1 MGDVEMPNSMEA
13 GHSLVK
19 YSGHN
24 YLNNYSVCL
33 EVPQMDD
40 ILRFALLGLGLGAL
54 YALTA
59 HGIVLVYRGSGVLN
73 LAHGAI
79 GMAGAYVQWELAS
92 HYGVPYWPATAC
104 AVLASAALGVLTHVL
119 VLRPLRRASTL
130 ARLVGTLAVF
140 IVLTAIAVKRY
151 GDSLQLVPGRLPTRL
166 LTIAGATL
174 SEDRVWLLGIA
185 VVVTVALHLLYK
197 HTLFGLGTTA
207 VAENEAVAASL
218 GWSPDV
224 IAAGN
229 WALGSAL
236 AGLTGILIVPV
247 IGLSVTGLT
256 TLLLSAL
263 AAALV
268 GRFSSFPVTLTGGLV
283 IGIVQSELTRF
294 GSDVTGLASSVPFLF
309 IALALVVRGRAL
321 PLRGTFL
328 DRLPALGSGRVRPV
342 ALAAAVATGLLLVSV
357 STPLWADAITN
368 TLVLALI
375 ILSLVVV
382 TGYAGQVSLA
392 AYALAGTGAFIAG
405 HASAD
410 WGWPFELALVA
421 GVLGT
426 VPIGLLFALP
436 AVRTRG
442 VNLAIITLGLGATL
456 EAMVFQNTDLST
468 TPGSDGI
475 AVGRQTLFG
484 INVSGVDH
492 PQRYAAVVL
501 ALFVVAAL
509 VVANVRRS
517 RTGRRLVAVR
527 ANERAA
533 ASLGIDVRA
542 AKLYAFGLS
551 AAIAALAG
559 VLTGFRSTS
568 VVFSDFA
575 SFDSITALGL
585 AVIGGVGFLVG
596 PLFGATFAAGTVGA
610 RFGDL
615 VLPGLS
621 EWMPLIG
628 GIVLVLTLVGNQDG
642 IGKGVGRP
650 AETVRRRMARRR
662 TANGAPLAAAPTG
675 SAAPTASAVPAA
687 STAANAP
694 AAAAKEATV
703 PRAAPLSLHVR
714 NLTVRYGGVV
724 AVDGLSLEVEPG
736 RVVGLIGPNGAGKTS
751 AIDAVTGF
759 TRASSGAVR
768 LGVREVTRLPVH
780 RRAAAGLSRS
790 FQSLE
795 LFEDMTVLDN
805 LYAACDR
812 PGRWAWLTDLVRPGS
827 RPLPSHV
834 LVAVREFGLQDSLD
848 RPVGDLSYGERR
860 LLAIARAVAASPSVL
875 LLDEP
880 AAGLSDDETRELAR
894 LVRRL
899 AKDWGMGVLLVEHDV
914 DMVMSVC
921 DQVVVLDFGRRI
933 CAGTPEEVR
942 RDPAV
947 RAAYLGDL
955 EPEAL
960 S

>member
-1 MGDVEMPNSMEA
+1 
-13 GHSLVK
+13 
-19 YSGHN
+19 
-24 YLNNYSVCL
+24 
-33 EVPQMDD
+33 MDD
-40 ILRFALLGLGLGAL
+40 VLRFALLGLGLGAL

-73 LAHGAI
+73 FAHGAI
-79 GMAGAYVQWELAS
+79 GMAGAYVQWELATQ
-92 HYGVPYWPATAC
+92 HGVPYWPATAC
-104 AVLASAALGVLTHVL
+104 GVLTSAVLGVLTHLL
-119 VLRPLRRASTL
+119 VLRPLRRASSL

-140 IVLTAIAVKRY
+140 IVLTAVAVKRY
-151 GDSLQLVPGRLPTRL
+151 GDSLELVPGKLPTKL
-166 LTIAGATL
+166 LTIAGATV
-174 SEDRVWLLGIA
+174 SEDRMWLIGIA
-185 VVVTVALHLLYK
+185 VAVTVVLHLLYK
-197 HTLFGLGTTA
+197 RTLFGLGTSA
-207 VAENEAVAASL
+207 VAENEGAAASL
-218 GWSPDV
+218 GWSPDL
-224 IAAGN
+224 IATGN

-268 GRFSSFPVTLTGGLV
+268 GKFSSFPVTLAGGLV
-283 IGIVQSELTRF
+283 IGVVQSELTRF
-294 GSDVTGLASSVPFLF
+294 GSDVTGLAASVPFLF
-309 IALALVVRGRAL
+309 IALVLVARGRAL

-328 DRLPALGSGRVRPV
+328 DRLPGLGTGKVRPLPLALVVV
-342 ALAAAVATGLLLVSV
+342 AGLSLVSLA
-357 STPLWADAITN
+357 TPLWADAITT
-368 TLVLALI
+368 TLVLSLI
-375 ILSLVVV
+375 ILSIVVV

-392 AYALAGTGAFIAG
+392 AYALAGTGAFLAG
-405 HASAD
+405 HAAAD
-410 WGWPFELALVA
+410 WGWPFELCLLA

-442 VNLAIITLGLGATL
+442 VNLAIITLGLGTTL

-475 AVGRQTLFG
+475 AVGKQTLFG
-484 INVSGVDH
+484 ISISGVDH
-492 PQRYAAVVL
+492 PQRYAGVVL
-501 ALFVVAAL
+501 VLFVATTL

-517 RTGRRLVAVR
+517 RTGRRLIAVR

-533 ASLGIDVRA
+533 AALGIDVRA

-568 VVFSDFA
+568 VVLSDFA
-575 SFDSITALGL
+575 SFGSITALGL
-585 AVIGGVGFLVG
+585 AVIGGVGYLVG

-628 GIVLVLTLVGNQDG
+628 GIILVLTLVGNQDG
-642 IGKGVGRP
+642 IGKGLGTQAASRRKLPPKRP
-650 AETVRRRMARRR
+650 ASVPKDE
-662 TANGAPLAAAPTG
+662 P
-675 SAAPTASAVPAA
+675 SAAPTV
-687 STAANAP
+687 T
-694 AAAAKEATV
+694 
-703 PRAAPLSLHVR
+703 RAAPVPLQVR
-714 NLTVRYGGVV
+714 DLTVRYGGVV
-724 AVDGLSLEVEPG
+724 AVDGLSLDVGPG
-736 RVVGLIGPNGAGKTS
+736 QVVGLIGPNGAGKTS
-751 AIDAVTGF
+751 AIDAITGF
-759 TRASSGAVR
+759 TRAASGSVR
-768 LGVREVTRLPVH
+768 LGDRDATRLPVH

-812 PGRWAWLTDLVRPGS
+812 PGRWAYLTDLIRPGS
-827 RPLPSHV
+827 RPLPAHV

-848 RPVGDLSYGERR
+848 RPVDDLSYGERR

-880 AAGLSDDETRELAR
+880 AAGLSDDETRELAH

-899 AKDWGMGVLLVEHDV
+899 AEDWGMGVLLVEHDV

-955 EPEAL
+955 TPDEAADEAADEDTV
-960 S
+960 SA

>member
-1 MGDVEMPNSMEA
+1 
-13 GHSLVK
+13 
-19 YSGHN
+19 
-24 YLNNYSVCL
+24 
-33 EVPQMDD
+33 MDD
-40 ILRFALLGLGLGAL
+40 VLRFALLGLGLGAL

-73 LAHGAI
+73 FAHGAI
-79 GMAGAYVQWELAS
+79 GMAGAYVQWELATQ
-92 HYGVPYWPATAC
+92 HGVPYWPATAC
-104 AVLASAALGVLTHVL
+104 GVLTSAVL
-119 VLRPLRRASTL
+119 GALTHLLVIRPLRRASTL

-166 LTIAGATL
+166 LTIAGATV

-185 VVVTVALHLLYK
+185 VAVTAALHLLYK
-197 HTLFGLGTTA
+197 RTLFGLGTTA
-207 VAENEAVAASL
+207 VAENEGIAASL
-218 GWSPDV
+218 GWSPDL
-224 IAAGN
+224 IATGN

-268 GRFSSFPVTLTGGLV
+268 GRFSSFPVTLAGGLV
-283 IGIVQSELTRF
+283 IGVAQSELTRF
-294 GSDVTGLASSVPFLF
+294 GSGVTGLASSVPFLF
-309 IALALVVRGRAL
+309 IALVLVARGRAL

-328 DRLPALGSGRVRPV
+328 DRLPALGTGRVRPV
-342 ALAAAVATGLLLVSV
+342 PLALAVVIGLVLVSV
-357 STPLWADAITN
+357 STPLWADAITS
-368 TLVLALI
+368 TLVLSLI
-375 ILSLVVV
+375 ILSVVVV

-405 HASAD
+405 HAAAD
-410 WGWPFELALVA
+410 WGWPFELALPA

-442 VNLAIITLGLGATL
+442 VNLAIITLGLGTTL

-484 INVSGVDH
+484 ISISGVDH

-501 ALFVVAAL
+501 VMFVAATL

-517 RTGRRLVAVR
+517 RTGRQLVAVR

-533 ASLGIDVRA
+533 AALGIDVRA
-542 AKLYAFGLS
+542 TKLYAFGLS
-551 AAIAALAG
+551 SAIAALAG

-575 SFDSITALGL
+575 SFDSVTALGL

-628 GIVLVLTLVGNQDG
+628 GIILVLTLVGNQDG
-642 IGKGVGRP
+642 IGKELGRQATALGHRLSP
-650 AETVRRRMARRR
+650 KRAAIVRKEPETAL
-662 TANGAPLAAAPTG
+662 PD
-675 SAAPTASAVPAA
+675 
-687 STAANAP
+687 
-694 AAAAKEATV
+694 V
-703 PRAAPLSLHVR
+703 PRAAPLPLHVR
-714 NLTVRYGGVV
+714 DLTVRYGGVV
-724 AVDGLSLEVEPG
+724 AVDRLSLDVEPG

-759 TRASSGAVR
+759 TRAASGSVR
-768 LGVREVTRLPVH
+768 LGERDVTRVPVH
-780 RRAAAGLSRS
+780 RRAGAGLSRS

-805 LYAACDR
+805 LYAACER
-812 PGRWAWLTDLVRPGS
+812 PGPWARLTDLVRPGS
-827 RPLPSHV
+827 RPLPAQV
-834 LVAVREFGLQDSLD
+834 CVAVREFRLQDSLD

-860 LLAIARAVAASPSVL
+860 LLAIARAVATSPSVL

-880 AAGLSDDETRELAR
+880 AAGLSDDETLELAH

-899 AKDWGMGVLLVEHDV
+899 AEDWGMGVLLVEHDV

-933 CAGTPEEVR
+933 CAGTPDEVR

-955 EPEAL
+955 EPETL

>member
-1 MGDVEMPNSMEA
+1 MG
-13 GHSLVK
+13 
-19 YSGHN
+19 
-24 YLNNYSVCL
+24 
-33 EVPQMDD
+33 D

-73 LAHGAI
+73 FAHGAI
-79 GMAGAYVQWELAS
+79 GMAGAYVQWELAA
-92 HYGVPYWPATAC
+92 HHGMPYWPATAC
-104 AVLASAALGVLTHVL
+104 GVLTSGVLGVLTHLL
-119 VLRPLRRASTL
+119 VIRPLRRASSL

-140 IVLTAIAVKRY
+140 ILLTAVAVKRY
-151 GDSLQLVPGRLPTRL
+151 GDSLELVPGKLPTRL
-166 LTIAGATL
+166 LKIAGATV

-185 VVVTVALHLLYK
+185 LAVTGLLHLVYQR
-197 HTLFGLGTTA
+197 TLFGLGTTA
-207 VAENEAVAASL
+207 VAESESTAAAL
-218 GWSPDV
+218 GWSADLV
-224 IAAGN
+224 AAAN
-229 WALGSAL
+229 WGLGSAL

-268 GRFSSFPVTLTGGLV
+268 GRFSSFPVTLAGGLV
-283 IGIVQSELTRF
+283 IGVVQSELTRF
-294 GSDVTGLASSVPFLF
+294 SSDITGLASSVPFLF
-309 IALALVVRGRAL
+309 IALVLIARGRAL

-328 DRLPALGSGRVRPV
+328 DRLPALGDGRVRPLAL
-342 ALAAAVATGLLLVSV
+342 ALAAAAGLLLVSV
-357 STPLWADAITN
+357 STPLWADAITT
-368 TLVLALI
+368 TLVLCLI
-375 ILSLVVV
+375 ILSIIVV

-405 HASAD
+405 HAAAD
-410 WGWPFELALVA
+410 WGWPFELALLA

-442 VNLAIITLGLGATL
+442 VNLAIITLGLGTTL
-456 EAMVFQNTDLST
+456 EAMVFQNTDLAT

-484 INVSGVDH
+484 VSISGVDH

-501 ALFVVAAL
+501 VMFVAAAL

-533 ASLGIDVRA
+533 AALGIDVRA

-575 SFDSITALGL
+575 SFDSVTALGL

-610 RFGDL
+610 RFGDWL
-615 VLPGLS
+615 VPGLS

-628 GIVLVLTLVGNQDG
+628 GIILVLTLVGNQDG
-642 IGKGVGRP
+642 IARELGGRAAG
-650 AETVRRRMARRR
+650 AERALRSRRAARAAGAADGR
-662 TANGAPLAAAPTG
+662 TGDTGTAPGAAGGAKE
-675 SAAPTASAVPAA
+675 
-687 STAANAP
+687 TAA
-694 AAAAKEATV
+694 V
-703 PRAAPLSLHVR
+703 PRAHRADPLSLRVR
-714 NLTVRYGGVV
+714 DLTVRYGGVV
-724 AVDGLSLEVEPG
+724 AVDGLSFDVEPG

-759 TRASSGAVR
+759 TRAASGTVR
-768 LGVREVTRLPVH
+768 LGERDVTRVPVH
-780 RRAAAGLSRS
+780 ARAAAGLSRS

-812 PGRWAWLTDLVRPGS
+812 PGPWAYLGDLVRPGS
-827 RPLPSHV
+827 RPLPGHV
-834 LVAVREFGLQDSLD
+834 VLAVREFGLQDSLD

-899 AKDWGMGVLLVEHDV
+899 AEDWGMGVLLVEHDV

-933 CAGTPEEVR
+933 CVGTPDEVR
-942 RDPAV
+942 GDPAV

-955 EPEAL
+955 APETL
-960 S
+960 T

>member
-1 MGDVEMPNSMEA
+1 
-13 GHSLVK
+13 
-19 YSGHN
+19 
-24 YLNNYSVCL
+24 
-33 EVPQMDD
+33 MDD
-40 ILRFALLGLGLGAL
+40 VLRFALLGLGLGAL

-73 LAHGAI
+73 FAHGAI
-79 GMAGAYVQWELAS
+79 GMAGAYVQWELAVN
-92 HYGVPYWPATAC
+92 HGVPYWPATAC
-104 AVLASAALGVLTHVL
+104 GVLTSAVLGVLTHLL
-119 VLRPLRRASTL
+119 VIRPLRRASTL

-151 GDSLQLVPGRLPTRL
+151 GDSLQLVPGKLPTRL
-166 LTIAGATL
+166 LTIAGATV

-185 VVVTVALHLLYK
+185 IAVTAVLHLLYRR
-197 HTLFGLGTTA
+197 TLFGLGTTA
-207 VAENEAVAASL
+207 VAENEGAAAAL
-218 GWSPDV
+218 GWSPDL

-236 AGLTGILIVPV
+236 AGLTAILIVPV

-268 GRFSSFPVTLTGGLV
+268 GRFSSFPITLAGGLV
-283 IGIVQSELTRF
+283 IGVAQSELTRF
-294 GSDVTGLASSVPFLF
+294 GSGVTGLASSVPFLF
-309 IALALVVRGRAL
+309 IALVLVARGRAL

-328 DRLPALGSGRVRPV
+328 DRLPALGTGKVRPV
-342 ALAAAVATGLLLVSV
+342 PLALAVVIGLILVSL
-357 STPLWADAITN
+357 STPLWADAITS
-368 TLVLALI
+368 TLVLSLI
-375 ILSLVVV
+375 ILSIIVV

-405 HASAD
+405 HAAAD
-410 WGWPFELALVA
+410 WGWPFELALLV

-442 VNLAIITLGLGATL
+442 VNLAIITLGLGTTL

-484 INVSGVDH
+484 ISISGVDH

-501 ALFVVAAL
+501 VLFVAATL
-509 VVANVRRS
+509 VVANVRRG
-517 RTGRRLVAVR
+517 RTGRRLIAVR

-533 ASLGIDVRA
+533 AALGIDVRA

-551 AAIAALAG
+551 SAIAALAG

-575 SFDSITALGL
+575 SFDSVTALGL

-615 VLPGLS
+615 VVPGLS
-621 EWMPLIG
+621 DWMPLIG
-628 GIVLVLTLVGNQDG
+628 GIILVLTLVGNQDG
-642 IGKGVGRP
+642 IGNELGKQARGLERKLRP
-650 AETVRRRMARRR
+650 QRAAV
-662 TANGAPLAAAPTG
+662 APEEGTDPLPD
-675 SAAPTASAVPAA
+675 
-687 STAANAP
+687 
-694 AAAAKEATV
+694 V
-703 PRAAPLSLHVR
+703 PRATQLPLHVR
-714 NLTVRYGGVV
+714 DLTVRYGGVV
-724 AVDGLSLEVEPG
+724 AVDGLSLDVEPG

-759 TRASSGAVR
+759 TRAASGSVR
-768 LGVREVTRLPVH
+768 LGERDVTRVPVH
-780 RRAAAGLSRS
+780 RRAGAGLSRS

-805 LYAACDR
+805 LYAACER
-812 PGRWAWLTDLVRPGS
+812 PGRWTWLTDLVRPGS
-827 RPLPSHV
+827 RPLPAQV

-860 LLAIARAVAASPSVL
+860 LLAIARAVATSPSVL

-880 AAGLSDDETRELAR
+880 AAGLSDDETRELAE

-899 AKDWGMGVLLVEHDV
+899 AEDWGMGVLLVEHDV

-933 CAGTPEEVR
+933 CAGTPDEVR

-955 EPEAL
+955 EPETTA
-960 S
+960 

>member
-1 MGDVEMPNSMEA
+1 
-13 GHSLVK
+13 
-19 YSGHN
+19 
-24 YLNNYSVCL
+24 
-33 EVPQMDD
+33 
-40 ILRFALLGLGLGAL
+40 
-54 YALTA
+54 
-59 HGIVLVYRGSGVLN
+59 
-73 LAHGAI
+73 
-79 GMAGAYVQWELAS
+79 
-92 HYGVPYWPATAC
+92 
-104 AVLASAALGVLTHVL
+104 
-119 VLRPLRRASTL
+119 
-130 ARLVGTLAVF
+130 
-140 IVLTAIAVKRY
+140 
-151 GDSLQLVPGRLPTRL
+151 
-166 LTIAGATL
+166 
-174 SEDRVWLLGIA
+174 
-185 VVVTVALHLLYK
+185 
-197 HTLFGLGTTA
+197 FGLGTTA
-207 VAENEAVAASL
+207 VAENEGAAASL
-218 GWSPDV
+218 GWSPDL
-224 IAAGN
+224 IATGN

-268 GRFSSFPVTLTGGLV
+268 GRFSSFPVTLAGGLV

-309 IALALVVRGRAL
+309 IALVLVARGRAL

-328 DRLPALGSGRVRPV
+328 DRLPALGTGRVRPAPL
-342 ALAAAVATGLLLVSV
+342 ALAVVVGLLLVSL

-368 TLVLALI
+368 TLVLSLI
-375 ILSLVVV
+375 ILSIVVV

-405 HASAD
+405 HTAAD
-410 WGWPFELALVA
+410 WGWSFELALLA

-436 AVRTRG
+436 AVRTRS
-442 VNLAIITLGLGATL
+442 VNLAIITLGLGTTL

-475 AVGRQTLFG
+475 AVGHQTLFG
-484 INVSGVDH
+484 ISISGVDH

-501 ALFVVAAL
+501 VLFVAAAL

-533 ASLGIDVRA
+533 AALGIDVRA

-585 AVIGGVGFLVG
+585 AVIGGVGFLIG
-596 PLFGATFAAGTVGA
+596 PLFGATLAAGTVGA

-628 GIVLVLTLVGNQDG
+628 GTILVLTLVGNQDG
-642 IGKGVGRP
+642 IGREVGRQ
-650 AETVRRRMARRR
+650 AEGVRRRLSPKRGRLAIVPTEIVR
-662 TANGAPLAAAPTG
+662 TETEEA
-675 SAAPTASAVPAA
+675 AVPD
-687 STAANAP
+687 
-694 AAAAKEATV
+694 V
-703 PRAAPLSLHVR
+703 PRATPLPLHVR
-714 NLTVRYGGVV
+714 DLTVRYGGVV
-724 AVDGLSLEVEPG
+724 AVDGLSLDVEPG

-759 TRASSGAVR
+759 TRAASGGVR
-768 LGVREVTRLPVH
+768 LGDREVTRLPVH

-812 PGRWAWLTDLVRPGS
+812 PGRWAWLTDLIRPGS

-880 AAGLSDDETRELAR
+880 AAGLSDDESRELAH

-899 AKDWGMGVLLVEHDV
+899 AEDWGMGVLLIEHDV

-942 RDPAV
+942 RDPTV

-960 S
+960 A

>member
-1 MGDVEMPNSMEA
+1 
-13 GHSLVK
+13 
-19 YSGHN
+19 
-24 YLNNYSVCL
+24 
-33 EVPQMDD
+33 MDD

-59 HGIVLVYRGSGVLN
+59 QGIVLIYRGSGVLN
-73 LAHGAI
+73 FAHGAI
-79 GMAGAYVQWELAS
+79 GMAAAYVQWELAVQ
-92 HYGVPYWPATAC
+92 HGMPYWPAVGCGVLGA
-104 AVLASAALGVLTHVL
+104 AVLGVLTHLL
-119 VLRPLRRASTL
+119 VIRPLRRASSL

-140 IVLTAIAVKRY
+140 IVLTAVAVKRY
-151 GDSLQLVPGRLPTRL
+151 GDSVQLVPGKLPSGL
-166 LTIAGATL
+166 WKIGGATV
-174 SEDRVWLLGIA
+174 SQDRIWLLGIA
-185 VVVTVALHLLYK
+185 VAVTAVLHVLYK

-207 VAENEAVAASL
+207 VAENQQIAASL
-218 GWSPDV
+218 GWSADL
-224 IAAGN
+224 IAAAN
-229 WALGSAL
+229 WGLGSAL
-236 AGLTGILIVPV
+236 SGLTAILIVPV

-268 GRFSSFPVTLTGGLV
+268 GRFSSFPVTLTAGLV

-294 GSDVTGLASSVPFLF
+294 GSGVTGLASSVPFLV
-309 IALALVVRGRAL
+309 IALMLVARGRAL

-342 ALAAAVATGLLLVSV
+342 PLALAVALALVLVSL

-368 TLVLALI
+368 TLVLSLI
-375 ILSLVVV
+375 ILSIVVV

-405 HASAD
+405 HAAAD
-410 WGWPFELALVA
+410 WGWPFELCLLV

-442 VNLAIITLGLGATL
+442 VNLAIITLGLGTTL

-475 AVGRQTLFG
+475 AVGKQTLFG
-484 INVSGVDH
+484 IGISGVDH

-501 ALFVVAAL
+501 VMFVGATL
-509 VVANVRRS
+509 VVANVRRG
-517 RTGRRLVAVR
+517 RTGRRLIAVR

-533 ASLGIDVRA
+533 AALGIGVRA

-551 AAIAALAG
+551 SAIAALAG

-568 VVFSDFA
+568 VVLTDFA
-575 SFDSITALGL
+575 SFDSITVLGL

-596 PLFGATFAAGTVGA
+596 PVFGATFAAGTVGA

-642 IGKGVGRP
+642 IGRELGRQAAGVERRL
-650 AETVRRRMARRR
+650 RRRSGPAVVPPE
-662 TANGAPLAAAPTG
+662 TD
-675 SAAPTASAVPAA
+675 ASPAA
-687 STAANAP
+687 QH
-694 AAAAKEATV
+694 V
-703 PRAAPLSLHVR
+703 DRAAPLPLRVEG
-714 NLTVRYGGVV
+714 LTVRYGGVV
-724 AVDGLSLEVEPG
+724 AVDGLSFDIEPG
-736 RVVGLIGPNGAGKTS
+736 QVVGLIGPNGAGKTS

-759 TRASSGAVR
+759 TRAASGSVC
-768 LGVREVTRLPVH
+768 LGRRDVTGVPVH
-780 RRAAAGLSRS
+780 LRARAGLSRS

-812 PGRWAWLTDLVRPGS
+812 PGPWAYLKDLVRPGS
-827 RPLPSHV
+827 RPLPTHV
-834 LVAVREFGLQDSLD
+834 LVAVREFGLQESLD
-848 RPVGDLSYGERR
+848 RAVGDLSYGERR

-880 AAGLSDDETRELAR
+880 AAGLSDEETGELAH

-899 AKDWGMGVLLVEHDV
+899 AAEWGMGVLLVEHDV

-933 CAGTPEEVR
+933 CVGTPEEVR

-947 RAAYLGDL
+947 RAAYLG
-955 EPEAL
+955 EPAPEDSVAT
-960 S
+960 

>member
-1 MGDVEMPNSMEA
+1 
-13 GHSLVK
+13 
-19 YSGHN
+19 
-24 YLNNYSVCL
+24 
-33 EVPQMDD
+33 MDD

-79 GMAGAYVQWELAS
+79 GMAGAYVQWELS
-92 HYGVPYWPATAC
+92 VRHGVPYWPATAC
-104 AVLASAALGVLTHVL
+104 GVLTSAVLGVLTHLL
-119 VLRPLRRASTL
+119 VLRPLRRASVL
-130 ARLVGTLAVF
+130 ARLVATLAVF

-151 GDSLQLVPGRLPTRL
+151 GDSLQLVPGKLPTKL
-166 LTIAGATL
+166 LTIAGATV
-174 SEDRVWLLGIA
+174 SEDRLWLLGIA
-185 VVVTVALHLLYK
+185 LAVTAVLHLLYR

-207 VAENEAVAASL
+207 VAENEGAAASL
-218 GWSPDV
+218 GWSPDL
-224 IAAGN
+224 IATGN

-268 GRFSSFPVTLTGGLV
+268 GRFSSFPVTLAGGLV
-283 IGIVQSELTRF
+283 VGVVQSELTRF
-294 GSDVTGLASSVPFLF
+294 GSDVTGLASSVPFLC
-309 IALALVVRGRAL
+309 IALVLVARGRAL

-328 DRLPALGSGRVRPV
+328 DRLPALGTGRVRPV
-342 ALAAAVATGLLLVSV
+342 QLALAVAVGLLLVSL
-357 STPLWADAITN
+357 STPLWADAITS
-368 TLVLALI
+368 TLVLSLI
-375 ILSLVVV
+375 ILSIVVV

-405 HASAD
+405 HAAAD
-410 WGWPFELALVA
+410 WGWPFELALLA

-442 VNLAIITLGLGATL
+442 VNLAIITLGLGTTL

-468 TPGSDGI
+468 TTGSDGI
-475 AVGRQTLFG
+475 AVGKQSLFG
-484 INVSGVDH
+484 ISISGVDH
-492 PQRYAAVVL
+492 PQRYATVVL
-501 ALFVVAAL
+501 MLFVATAL

-517 RTGRRLVAVR
+517 RTGRRLIAVR

-533 ASLGIDVRA
+533 AALGIDVRA

-551 AAIAALAG
+551 SAIAALAG

-568 VVFSDFA
+568 VVLSDFA

-585 AVIGGVGFLVG
+585 AVIGGTGFLVG

-621 EWMPLIG
+621 DWMPLIG
-628 GIVLVLTLVGNQDG
+628 GIILVLTLVGNQDG
-642 IGKGVGRP
+642 IAKDVGGP
-650 AETVRRRMARRR
+650 AEAIRRRLSPKRGRLPGERPR
-662 TANGAPLAAAPTG
+662 TV
-675 SAAPTASAVPAA
+675 SAGTEEPTAPDL
-687 STAANAP
+687 
-694 AAAAKEATV
+694 
-703 PRAAPLSLHVR
+703 PRAAPLPLHVR
-714 NLTVRYGGVV
+714 DLTVRYGGVV
-724 AVDGLSLEVEPG
+724 AVDGLSLDVEPG
-736 RVVGLIGPNGAGKTS
+736 QVVGLIGPNGAGKTS

-759 TRASSGAVR
+759 TRAASGEVR
-768 LGVREVTRLPVH
+768 LGDRDVTRLPVH
-780 RRAAAGLSRS
+780 RRASAGLSRS

-812 PGRWAWLTDLVRPGS
+812 PGRWAWLTDLIRPGS
-827 RPLPSHV
+827 RPLPAHV

-880 AAGLSDDETRELAR
+880 ASGLSDDETRELAH

-899 AKDWGMGVLLVEHDV
+899 AEDWGMGVLLVEHDV

-942 RDPAV
+942 GDPAV

-955 EPEAL
+955 EPEPLA
-960 S
+960 

>member
-1 MGDVEMPNSMEA
+1 
-13 GHSLVK
+13 
-19 YSGHN
+19 
-24 YLNNYSVCL
+24 
-33 EVPQMDD
+33 MDD

-79 GMAGAYVQWELAS
+79 GMAGAYVQWELAVN
-92 HYGVPYWPATAC
+92 HGVPYWPAVAC
-104 AVLASAALGVLTHVL
+104 GVLTSALLGVLTHLL

-140 IVLTAIAVKRY
+140 IVLTAVAVKRY
-151 GDSLQLVPGRLPTRL
+151 GDSLQLVPGKLPTRL
-166 LTIAGATL
+166 LTIAGATI

-185 VVVTVALHLLYK
+185 LAVTALLHLLYRR
-197 HTLFGLGTTA
+197 TLFGLGTTA
-207 VAENEAVAASL
+207 VAENEHAAASL

-224 IAAGN
+224 IATGN

-247 IGLSVTGLT
+247 IGLSVSGLT

-268 GRFSSFPVTLTGGLV
+268 GRFSSFPVTLAGGLV
-283 IGIVQSELTRF
+283 IGLVQSELTRF
-294 GSDVTGLASSVPFLF
+294 GSGVTGLASSVPFLF
-309 IALALVVRGRAL
+309 IALVLVARGRAL

-328 DRLPALGSGRVRPV
+328 DRLPALGSGRVRPLP
-342 ALAAAVATGLLLVSV
+342 LAFAAVAGLVLVGV
-357 STPLWADAITN
+357 STPLWADAITS
-368 TLVLALI
+368 TLVLSLI
-375 ILSLVVV
+375 ILSIVVV

-405 HASAD
+405 HAAAD
-410 WGWPFELALVA
+410 WGWPFELALLA

-442 VNLAIITLGLGATL
+442 VNLAIITLGLGTTL
-456 EAMVFQNTDLST
+456 EAMVFQNTSLST

-475 AVGRQTLFG
+475 AVGHQTLFG
-484 INVSGVDH
+484 ISISGVDH

-501 ALFVVAAL
+501 VMFLAATL
-509 VVANVRRS
+509 LVANVRRG

-533 ASLGIDVRA
+533 AALGIDVRA

-559 VLTGFRSTS
+559 VLIGFRSTS

-596 PLFGATFAAGTVGA
+596 PLFGAMFAVGTVGA
-610 RFGDL
+610 RIGDW

-621 EWMPLIG
+621 AWMPLIG
-628 GIVLVLTLVGNQDG
+628 GVVLVLTLVGNQDG
-642 IGKGVGRP
+642 IGKDAGRP
-650 AETVRRRMARRR
+650 AARLRDR
-662 TANGAPLAAAPTG
+662 LPRKDT
-675 SAAPTASAVPAA
+675 SQAVEGEPAA
-687 STAANAP
+687 VADVS
-694 AAAAKEATV
+694 
-703 PRAAPLSLHVR
+703 RAAPLALHVR
-714 NLTVRYGGVV
+714 DLTVRYGGVV
-724 AVDGLSLEVEPG
+724 AVDGLSLDVEPG
-736 RVVGLIGPNGAGKTS
+736 RIVGLIGPNGAGKTS

-759 TRASSGAVR
+759 TRAVSGSVR
-768 LGVREVTRLPVH
+768 LAERDVTRLPVH
-780 RRAAAGLSRS
+780 RRATAGLSRS

-795 LFEDMTVLDN
+795 LFEDMTVRDN
-805 LYAACDR
+805 LAVACER
-812 PGRWAWLTDLVRPGS
+812 PGPWAYLTDLIRPGS
-827 RPLPSHV
+827 RPLPGHV

-848 RPVGDLSYGERR
+848 RPVAELSYGERR

-880 AAGLSDDETRELAR
+880 AAGLSDDETRELAH

-899 AKDWGMGVLLVEHDV
+899 AEDWGMGVLLVEHDV

-921 DQVVVLDFGRRI
+921 DEIVVLDFGRRI

-960 S
+960 A

>member
-1 MGDVEMPNSMEA
+1 
-13 GHSLVK
+13 
-19 YSGHN
+19 
-24 YLNNYSVCL
+24 
-33 EVPQMDD
+33 MDD

-73 LAHGAI
+73 FAHGAI
-79 GMAGAYVQWELAS
+79 GMAGAYVQWELAVN
-92 HYGVPYWPATAC
+92 HGVPYWPAVAC
-104 AVLASAALGVLTHVL
+104 GVLGSTVLGVLTHLL
-119 VLRPLRRASTL
+119 VIRPLRRASSL

-140 IVLTAIAVKRY
+140 IVLTAVAVKRY
-151 GDSLQLVPGRLPTRL
+151 GDSVQLVPAKLPSGL
-166 LTIAGATL
+166 VEIAGATV
-174 SEDRVWLLGIA
+174 SEDRIWLLGIA
-185 VVVTVALHLLYK
+185 VVVTAALHALYK
-197 HTLFGLGTTA
+197 RTLFGLGTTA
-207 VAENEAVAASL
+207 VAENQGAAASL
-218 GWSPDV
+218 GWSADL
-224 IAAGN
+224 IAAAN
-229 WALGSAL
+229 WGLGSAL

-268 GRFSSFPVTLTGGLV
+268 GRFSSFPVTLAGGLV
-283 IGIVQSELTRF
+283 IGVVQSELTRF
-294 GSDVTGLASSVPFLF
+294 GSDVTGLAASVPFLV
-309 IALALVVRGRAL
+309 IALMLVARGRAL

-328 DRLPALGSGRVRPV
+328 ERLPALGTGRVRPV
-342 ALAAAVATGLLLVSV
+342 PLALAVVTGLLLIGLS
-357 STPLWADAITN
+357 SPLWADAITN
-368 TLVLALI
+368 TLVLSLI
-375 ILSLVVV
+375 ILSIIVV

-405 HASAD
+405 HAAAD
-410 WGWPFELALVA
+410 WGWPFELALLA

-442 VNLAIITLGLGATL
+442 VNLAIITLGLGTTL
-456 EAMVFQNTDLST
+456 ETMVFQNTDLST

-475 AVGRQTLFG
+475 AVGKQSLFG
-484 INVSGVDH
+484 IDISGVDH

-501 ALFVVAAL
+501 VMFVAATL

-517 RTGRRLVAVR
+517 RTGRRLIAVR

-533 ASLGIDVRA
+533 AALGIDVRA

-568 VVFSDFA
+568 VVFADFA
-575 SFDSITALGL
+575 SFESITALGL

-596 PLFGATFAAGTVGA
+596 PLFAATFAAGTVGA

-628 GIVLVLTLVGNQDG
+628 GIILVLTLVGNQDG
-642 IGKGVGRP
+642 IGRELGKQASAAERRLLSKRGPKHAGVAQGS
-650 AETVRRRMARRR
+650 AEAATDRDEPV
-662 TANGAPLAAAPTG
+662 APDEHHAAP
-675 SAAPTASAVPAA
+675 SQTAHRTPGL
-687 STAANAP
+687 P
-694 AAAAKEATV
+694 
-703 PRAAPLSLHVR
+703 LHVR
-714 NLTVRYGGVV
+714 DLTVRYGGVV
-724 AVDGLSLEVEPG
+724 AVDGLSFDIEPG

-759 TRASSGAVR
+759 TRAASGSVR
-768 LGVREVTRLPVH
+768 LGDRDVTRVPVH
-780 RRAAAGLSRS
+780 RRAGAGLSRS

-795 LFEDMTVLDN
+795 LFEDMSVLDN

-812 PGRWAWLTDLVRPGS
+812 PGPWAYLKDLVRPGS
-827 RPLPSHV
+827 RPLPAHV
-834 LVAVREFGLQDSLD
+834 LVAIREFGLESALD

-860 LLAIARAVAASPSVL
+860 LLAIARAVATSPSVL

-880 AAGLSDDETRELAR
+880 AAGLSDDESRELAH

-899 AKDWGMGVLLVEHDV
+899 AEDWGMGVLLVEHDV

-921 DQVVVLDFGRRI
+921 DEVVVLDFGRRI
-933 CAGTPEEVR
+933 CVGTPEEVR
-942 RDPAV
+942 GDPAV

-955 EPEAL
+955 SPEEVAP
-960 S
+960 

>member
-1 MGDVEMPNSMEA
+1 
-13 GHSLVK
+13 
-19 YSGHN
+19 
-24 YLNNYSVCL
+24 
-33 EVPQMDD
+33 MDD

-54 YALTA
+54 YTLTA

-73 LAHGAI
+73 FAHGAI
-79 GMAGAYVQWELAS
+79 GMAGAYVQWELAVQ
-92 HYGVPYWPATAC
+92 HGVPYWPAVAC
-104 AVLASAALGVLTHVL
+104 GVLASALLGVLTHLL
-119 VLRPLRRASTL
+119 VLRPLRRASSL
-130 ARLVGTLAVF
+130 ARLVATLAVF

-151 GDSLQLVPGRLPTRL
+151 GDSLQLVPGKLPTRL
-166 LTIAGATL
+166 LTIAGATVT
-174 SEDRVWLLGIA
+174 EDRVWLLAIA
-185 VVVTVALHLLYK
+185 VVVTAALHLLYK

-207 VAENEAVAASL
+207 VAENEGAAASL
-218 GWSPDV
+218 GWSPDL
-224 IAAGN
+224 IATGN

-268 GRFSSFPVTLTGGLV
+268 GRFSSFPVTLAGGLV
-283 IGIVQSELTRF
+283 IGGVQSELTRF

-309 IALALVVRGRAL
+309 IALVLVARGKAL

-342 ALAAAVATGLLLVSV
+342 PLALAVAVGLLLVSL
-357 STPLWADAITN
+357 STPLWADAITT
-368 TLVLALI
+368 TLVMALI
-375 ILSLVVV
+375 ILSIVVV

-405 HASAD
+405 HAAAD
-410 WGWPFELALVA
+410 WGWPFELALLA

-442 VNLAIITLGLGATL
+442 VNLAIITLGLGTTL

-475 AVGRQTLFG
+475 AVGKQTLFG
-484 INVSGVDH
+484 ISISGVDH
-492 PQRYAAVVL
+492 PQRYATVVL
-501 ALFVVAAL
+501 VMFVAATL

-517 RTGRRLVAVR
+517 RTGRRLIAVR

-533 ASLGIDVRA
+533 AALGIDVRA

-575 SFDSITALGL
+575 SFESITALGL

-596 PLFGATFAAGTVGA
+596 PLFGAVFAAGTVGA

-628 GIVLVLTLVGNQDG
+628 GIILVLTLVGNQDG
-642 IGKGVGRP
+642 IGKELGRQAAGVHRRLSAGRGASVP
-650 AETVRRRMARRR
+650 ETGRVEAAVAVR
-662 TANGAPLAAAPTG
+662 
-675 SAAPTASAVPAA
+675 
-687 STAANAP
+687 
-694 AAAAKEATV
+694 
-703 PRAAPLSLHVR
+703 RAAPLPLHVR
-714 NLTVRYGGVV
+714 DLTVRYGGVV
-724 AVDGLSLEVEPG
+724 AVDGLSLDVEPG
-736 RVVGLIGPNGAGKTS
+736 RIVGLIGPNGAGKTS

-759 TRASSGAVR
+759 TRAASGSVR
-768 LGVREVTRLPVH
+768 LGDRDATRLPVH

-812 PGRWAWLTDLVRPGS
+812 PGRWTYLTDLIRPGS
-827 RPLPSHV
+827 RPLPAHV
-834 LVAVREFGLQDSLD
+834 LVTVREFGLQDSLD

-880 AAGLSDDETRELAR
+880 AAGLSDDETRELAH

-899 AKDWGMGVLLVEHDV
+899 AEDWGMGVLLVEHDV

-955 EPEAL
+955 EPETPA
-960 S
+960 STTQN

>member
-1 MGDVEMPNSMEA
+1 
-13 GHSLVK
+13 
-19 YSGHN
+19 
-24 YLNNYSVCL
+24 
-33 EVPQMDD
+33 MDD

-79 GMAGAYVQWELAS
+79 GMAGAYVQWELAANE
-92 HYGVPYWPATAC
+92 GVPYWPAVAC
-104 AVLASAALGVLTHVL
+104 GVLTSAALGVLTHLL
-119 VLRPLRRASTL
+119 VIRPLRRASSL

-140 IVLTAIAVKRY
+140 IVLTAVAVKRY
-151 GDSLQLVPGRLPTRL
+151 GDSLQLVPGKLPTRL
-166 LTIAGATL
+166 LTIAGATV

-185 VVVTVALHLLYK
+185 LAVTAVLHLLYRR
-197 HTLFGLGTTA
+197 TLFGLGTTA
-207 VAENEAVAASL
+207 VAENEHVAASL
-218 GWSPDV
+218 GWSPDLV
-224 IAAGN
+224 ATGN

-263 AAALV
+263 AAALI
-268 GRFSSFPVTLTGGLV
+268 GRFSSFPVTLAGGLA
-283 IGIVQSELTRF
+283 IGVVQSELTRF
-294 GSDVTGLASSVPFLF
+294 GTGVTGLASSVPFLF
-309 IALALVVRGRAL
+309 IALVLVARGRAL

-328 DRLPALGSGRVRPV
+328 ERLPALGSGRVRPV
-342 ALAAAVATGLLLVSV
+342 PLAFAVAVGLLLVSL
-357 STPLWADAITN
+357 STPLWADAITS
-368 TLVLALI
+368 TLVLGLI
-375 ILSLVVV
+375 ILSIIVV

-405 HASAD
+405 HAAAD
-410 WGWPFELALVA
+410 WGWPFELALLA

-442 VNLAIITLGLGATL
+442 VNLAIITLGLGTTL

-468 TPGSDGI
+468 TTGSDGI
-475 AVGRQTLFG
+475 AVGKQTLFG
-484 INVSGVDH
+484 ISISGVDH

-501 ALFVVAAL
+501 VLFVAATL

-517 RTGRRLVAVR
+517 RTGRRLIAVR

-533 ASLGIDVRA
+533 AALGIDVRA

-551 AAIAALAG
+551 SAVAALAG

-585 AVIGGVGFLVG
+585 AVIGGAGFLVG

-610 RFGDL
+610 RFGDW

-628 GIVLVLTLVGNQDG
+628 GVILVLTLVGNQDG
-642 IGKGVGRP
+642 IGKEVGRQ
-650 AETVRRRMARRR
+650 AAGVTRRLFPRG
-662 TANGAPLAAAPTG
+662 GAIALPVEEDAAPG
-675 SAAPTASAVPAA
+675 
-687 STAANAP
+687 
-694 AAAAKEATV
+694 V
-703 PRAAPLSLHVR
+703 PRATPLPLHVR
-714 NLTVRYGGVV
+714 DLTVRYGGVV
-724 AVDGLSLEVEPG
+724 AVDGLTLDVEPG

-759 TRASSGAVR
+759 TRAESGSVR
-768 LGVREVTRLPVH
+768 LDERDVTRAPVH

-812 PGRWAWLTDLVRPGS
+812 PGKWAWLTDLVRPGT

-834 LVAVREFGLQDSLD
+834 LIAVREFGLQDSLD

-880 AAGLSDDETRELAR
+880 AAGLSDDETRELAH

-899 AKDWGMGVLLVEHDV
+899 AEDWGMGVLLVEHDV

-960 S
+960 A

>member
-1 MGDVEMPNSMEA
+1 
-13 GHSLVK
+13 
-19 YSGHN
+19 
-24 YLNNYSVCL
+24 
-33 EVPQMDD
+33 MDD

-73 LAHGAI
+73 FAHGAI

-92 HYGVPYWPATAC
+92 QHDVPYWPATAC
-104 AVLASAALGVLTHVL
+104 GVLASAVLGVLTHLL
-119 VLRPLRRASTL
+119 VLRPLRRASSL

-151 GDSLQLVPGRLPTRL
+151 GDSLQLVPGKLPTKL
-166 LTIAGATL
+166 LTVAGATV
-174 SEDRVWLLGIA
+174 SEDRVWLLAIA
-185 VVVTVALHLLYK
+185 LAITALLHLLYK
-197 HTLFGLGTTA
+197 RTLFGLGTTA
-207 VAENEAVAASL
+207 VAENEGAAAAL
-218 GWSPDV
+218 GWSPDL
-224 IAAGN
+224 IATGN

-268 GRFSSFPVTLTGGLV
+268 GRFSSFPVTLAGGLV
-283 IGIVQSELTRF
+283 IGVVQSELTRF
-294 GSDVTGLASSVPFLF
+294 GTDVTGLASSVPFLF
-309 IALALVVRGRAL
+309 IALVLVARGRAL
-321 PLRGTFL
+321 PLRGMFL
-328 DRLPALGSGRVRPV
+328 DRLPGLGTGRVRPV
-342 ALAAAVATGLLLVSV
+342 PLALTVVVGLVLVSL
-357 STPLWADAITN
+357 STPLWADAITT
-368 TLVLALI
+368 TLVLSLI
-375 ILSLVVV
+375 ILSIIVV

-405 HASAD
+405 HTAAD
-410 WGWPFELALVA
+410 WGWPFELALLA

-442 VNLAIITLGLGATL
+442 VNLAIITLGLGTTL

-468 TPGSDGI
+468 TTGSDGI
-475 AVGRQTLFG
+475 AVGKQTLFG
-484 INVSGVDH
+484 ISVSGVDH
-492 PQRYAAVVL
+492 PQRYASVVL
-501 ALFVVAAL
+501 VLFVAAVL

-533 ASLGIDVRA
+533 AALGIDVRA

-575 SFDSITALGL
+575 SFNSITALGL

-628 GIVLVLTLVGNQDG
+628 GVILVLTLVGNQDG
-642 IGKGVGRP
+642 IAKELGGR
-650 AETVRRRMARRR
+650 AADIRHRVASKR
-662 TANGAPLAAAPTG
+662 GAPARKAEEATAAVRK
-675 SAAPTASAVPAA
+675 AVP
-687 STAANAP
+687 
-694 AAAAKEATV
+694 EATPGEQREAAGVDV
-703 PRAAPLSLHVR
+703 PRAAPLPLQVR
-714 NLTVRYGGVV
+714 DLTVRYGGVV
-724 AVDGLSLEVEPG
+724 AVDGLSLDVEPG

-759 TRASSGAVR
+759 TRSASGVVR
-768 LGVREVTRLPVH
+768 LGDRDVTRLPVH

-812 PGRWAWLTDLVRPGS
+812 PGRWAYLTDLVRPGS
-827 RPLPSHV
+827 RPLPAHV
-834 LVAVREFGLQDSLD
+834 LVAVREFGLEDSLD

-860 LLAIARAVAASPSVL
+860 LLAIARAMAASPSVL

-880 AAGLSDDETRELAR
+880 AAGLSDDETRELAH

-899 AKDWGMGVLLVEHDV
+899 AEDWGMGVLLVEHDV

-921 DQVVVLDFGRRI
+921 DQVVVLDFGHRI

-942 RDPAV
+942 LDPAV

-955 EPEAL
+955 EPETLA
-960 S
+960 

>member
-1 MGDVEMPNSMEA
+1 
-13 GHSLVK
+13 
-19 YSGHN
+19 
-24 YLNNYSVCL
+24 
-33 EVPQMDD
+33 MDD

-92 HYGVPYWPATAC
+92 RHGVGYWPATAC
-104 AVLASAALGVLTHVL
+104 GVLASAVLGVLTHLL
-119 VLRPLRRASTL
+119 VLRPLRGASTL

-140 IVLTAIAVKRY
+140 IVLTAVAVKRY
-151 GDSLQLVPGRLPTRL
+151 GDSLQLVPGKLPTRL
-166 LTIAGATL
+166 LTIAGATV

-185 VVVTVALHLLYK
+185 VAVTVVLHLLYK
-197 HTLFGLGTTA
+197 RTLFGLGTTA
-207 VAENEAVAASL
+207 VAENENTAAAL
-218 GWSPDV
+218 GWSPDL
-224 IAAGN
+224 IATAN

-268 GRFSSFPVTLTGGLV
+268 GRFSSFPVTLAGGLV
-283 IGIVQSELTRF
+283 IGLVQSELTRF
-294 GSDVTGLASSVPFLF
+294 GSDVTGLAASVPFLF
-309 IALALVVRGRAL
+309 IALVLVARGRAL

-328 DRLPALGSGRVRPV
+328 DRLPALGTGRVRPV
-342 ALAAAVATGLLLVSV
+342 PLAVAVAVGLCLVAL

-368 TLVLALI
+368 TLVLSLI
-375 ILSLVVV
+375 ILSIVVV

-405 HASAD
+405 HTAAD
-410 WGWPFELALVA
+410 WGWPFELALLA

-442 VNLAIITLGLGATL
+442 VNLAIITLGLGTTL

-475 AVGRQTLFG
+475 AVGKQTLFG
-484 INVSGVDH
+484 ISISGVDH

-501 ALFVVAAL
+501 VMFVAATL

-517 RTGRRLVAVR
+517 RTGRRLIAVR

-533 ASLGIDVRA
+533 AALGIDVRA

-628 GIVLVLTLVGNQDG
+628 GVILVLTLVGNQDG
-642 IGKGVGRP
+642 IGKELGRQ
-650 AETVRRRMARRR
+650 AKGVRRKLSPKRGPAVRKDES
-662 TANGAPLAAAPTG
+662 AAVLQGGPAAP
-675 SAAPTASAVPAA
+675 
-687 STAANAP
+687 N
-694 AAAAKEATV
+694 V
-703 PRAAPLSLHVR
+703 PRAAPLPLHVR
-714 NLTVRYGGVV
+714 DLTVRYGGVV
-724 AVDGLSLEVEPG
+724 AVDGLSLDVEPG
-736 RVVGLIGPNGAGKTS
+736 QVVGLIGPNGAGKTS

-759 TRASSGAVR
+759 TRAASGSVR
-768 LGVREVTRLPVH
+768 LGDRDVTRRPVH

-812 PGRWAWLTDLVRPGS
+812 PGRWAYLTDLVRPGS
-827 RPLPSHV
+827 RPLPAHV
-834 LVAVREFGLQDSLD
+834 LVAVREFGLQDRLD

-880 AAGLSDDETRELAR
+880 AAGLSDDETRELAH

-899 AKDWGMGVLLVEHDV
+899 AEDWGMGVLLVEHDV

-921 DQVVVLDFGRRI
+921 DRVVVLDFGHRI
-933 CAGTPEEVR
+933 CSGTPEEVR

-955 EPEAL
+955 EPETL

>member
-1 MGDVEMPNSMEA
+1 
-13 GHSLVK
+13 
-19 YSGHN
+19 
-24 YLNNYSVCL
+24 
-33 EVPQMDD
+33 MDD

-79 GMAGAYVQWELAS
+79 GMAGAYVQWELAVQ
-92 HYGVPYWPATAC
+92 HGVPYWPATAC
-104 AVLASAALGVLTHVL
+104 GVLTSAALGVLTHLL

-130 ARLVGTLAVF
+130 ARLVATLAVF

-151 GDSLQLVPGRLPTRL
+151 GDSLQLVPGKLPTKL
-166 LTIAGATL
+166 LTIAGATV
-174 SEDRVWLLGIA
+174 SEDRLWLIGIA
-185 VVVTVALHLLYK
+185 LAVTGVLHLLYK
-197 HTLFGLGTTA
+197 RTLFGLGTTA
-207 VAENEAVAASL
+207 VAENEGAAASL
-218 GWSPDV
+218 GWSPDL
-224 IAAGN
+224 IATGN

-268 GRFSSFPVTLTGGLV
+268 GRFSSFPITLAGGLV
-283 IGIVQSELTRF
+283 VGIVQSELTRF
-294 GSDVTGLASSVPFLF
+294 GSGITGLASSVPFLC
-309 IALALVVRGRAL
+309 IALVLVARGRAL

-328 DRLPALGSGRVRPV
+328 DRLPALGTGRVRVVPL
-342 ALAAAVATGLLLVSV
+342 ALAVVVGLLLVSL
-357 STPLWADAITN
+357 STPLWADAITS
-368 TLVLALI
+368 TLVLSLI
-375 ILSLVVV
+375 ILSIVVV

-405 HASAD
+405 HTAAD
-410 WGWPFELALVA
+410 WGWPFELALLA

-426 VPIGLLFALP
+426 IPIGLLFALP

-442 VNLAIITLGLGATL
+442 VNLAIITLGLGTTL

-468 TPGSDGI
+468 TTGSDGI
-475 AVGRQTLFG
+475 AVGSQTLFG
-484 INVSGVDH
+484 ISISGVDH

-501 ALFVVAAL
+501 VLFVATAL

-517 RTGRRLVAVR
+517 RTGRRLIAVR

-533 ASLGIDVRA
+533 AALGVDVRA

-551 AAIAALAG
+551 SAIAALAG

-585 AVIGGVGFLVG
+585 AVIGGAGFLVG

-621 EWMPLIG
+621 DWMPLIG
-628 GIVLVLTLVGNQDG
+628 GIILVLTLVGNQDG
-642 IGKGVGRP
+642 IAKDVGRQAAGLRRRLSPERGHP
-650 AETVRRRMARRR
+650 AETLRTGAEIVRTSAV
-662 TANGAPLAAAPTG
+662 AAASPDLT
-675 SAAPTASAVPAA
+675 
-687 STAANAP
+687 
-694 AAAAKEATV
+694 
-703 PRAAPLSLHVR
+703 RAAPLPLHVR
-714 NLTVRYGGVV
+714 DLTVRYGGVV
-724 AVDGLSLEVEPG
+724 AVDGLSLDVEPG

-759 TRASSGAVR
+759 TRAASGGVR
-768 LGVREVTRLPVH
+768 LGDRDVTRLPVH

-812 PGRWAWLTDLVRPGS
+812 PGRWAWLTDLIRPGS

-834 LVAVREFGLQDSLD
+834 LVAVGEFGLQDSLD

-880 AAGLSDDETRELAR
+880 ASGLSDDETRELAH

-899 AKDWGMGVLLVEHDV
+899 AEDWGMGVLLVEHDV

-921 DQVVVLDFGRRI
+921 DQVVVLDFGRLI

-955 EPEAL
+955 QPEPL

>member
-1 MGDVEMPNSMEA
+1 
-13 GHSLVK
+13 
-19 YSGHN
+19 
-24 YLNNYSVCL
+24 
-33 EVPQMDD
+33 MDD

-59 HGIVLVYRGSGVLN
+59 QGIVLIYRGSGVLN
-73 LAHGAI
+73 FAHGAI
-79 GMAGAYVQWELAS
+79 GMAGAYVQWELAVQQ
-92 HYGVPYWPATAC
+92 GMPYWPAVAC
-104 AVLASAALGVLTHVL
+104 GVAASALLGLLTHLL
-119 VLRPLRRASTL
+119 VIRPLRRASSL

-140 IVLTAIAVKRY
+140 IVLTAVAVKRY
-151 GDSLQLVPGRLPTRL
+151 GDSVQLVAGKLPNRL
-166 LTIAGATL
+166 LEIAGAKV

-185 VVVTVALHLLYK
+185 IAVTVVLHVLYRR
-197 HTLFGLGTTA
+197 TLFGLGTTA
-207 VAENEAVAASL
+207 VAENQSAAASL
-218 GWSPDV
+218 GWSADL
-224 IAAGN
+224 IAAAN
-229 WALGSAL
+229 WGLGSAL

-268 GRFSSFPVTLTGGLV
+268 GRFSSFPVTLAGGLL
-283 IGIVQSELTRF
+283 IGVVQSELTRF
-294 GSDVTGLASSVPFLF
+294 GSDVTGLAASVPFLF
-309 IALALVVRGRAL
+309 IALVLVARGKAL

-328 DRLPALGSGRVRPV
+328 DRMPTLGTGRVRPV
-342 ALAAAVATGLLLVSV
+342 PLAVAVAVGLLLVSV
-357 STPLWADAITN
+357 SSPLWADAITT
-368 TLVLALI
+368 TLVLSLI
-375 ILSLVVV
+375 ILSIIVV

-405 HASAD
+405 HVAAD
-410 WGWPFELALVA
+410 WGWPFELALLA

-442 VNLAIITLGLGATL
+442 VNLAIITLGLATTL
-456 EAMVFQNTDLST
+456 ETMVFQNTDLAT

-475 AVGRQTLFG
+475 AVGKQTLFG
-484 INVSGVDH
+484 ISISGVDH
-492 PQRYAAVVL
+492 PQRYATVVL
-501 ALFVVAAL
+501 VMFVAATL

-517 RTGRRLVAVR
+517 RSGRRLVAVR

-533 ASLGIDVRA
+533 AALGIDVRA

-551 AAIAALAG
+551 SAIAALAG

-568 VVFSDFA
+568 VVLSDFA
-575 SFDSITALGL
+575 SFDSITVLGL

-628 GIVLVLTLVGNQDG
+628 GIILVLTLVGNQDG
-642 IGKGVGRP
+642 IGRELAKQ
-650 AETVRRRMARRR
+650 AARVDRR
-662 TANGAPLAAAPTG
+662 TKPLEVDALT
-675 SAAPTASAVPAA
+675 
-687 STAANAP
+687 
-694 AAAAKEATV
+694 EQTV
-703 PRAAPLSLHVR
+703 DRAAPLSLHVEG
-714 NLTVRYGGVV
+714 LTVRYGGVV
-724 AVDGLSLEVEPG
+724 AVDGLSFGIEPG
-736 RVVGLIGPNGAGKTS
+736 QVVGLIGPNGAGKTS

-759 TRASSGAVR
+759 TRAASGQVR
-768 LGVREVTRLPVH
+768 LGERDITRAPVH

-812 PGRWAWLTDLVRPGS
+812 PGPWTYLTDLIRPGS
-827 RPLPSHV
+827 RPLPAHV
-834 LVAVREFGLQDSLD
+834 LVAVREFGLQDSLN

-880 AAGLSDDETRELAR
+880 AAGLSEDETRELAH

-899 AKDWGMGVLLVEHDV
+899 AEEWGMGILLVEHDV

-933 CAGTPEEVR
+933 SVGTPEEVR
-942 RDPAV
+942 GDAAV

-955 EPEAL
+955 SPEDPVNV
-960 S
+960 

>member
-1 MGDVEMPNSMEA
+1 
-13 GHSLVK
+13 
-19 YSGHN
+19 
-24 YLNNYSVCL
+24 
-33 EVPQMDD
+33 MDD
-40 ILRFALLGLGLGAL
+40 VLRFALLGLGLGAL

-73 LAHGAI
+73 FAHGAI
-79 GMAGAYVQWELAS
+79 GMAGAYVQWELAGQ
-92 HYGVPYWPATAC
+92 HGVPYWPATAC
-104 AVLASAALGVLTHVL
+104 GVLTSAVLGVLTHLL
-119 VLRPLRRASTL
+119 VLRPLRRASSL

-151 GDSLQLVPGRLPTRL
+151 GDSLELVPGKLPTKL
-166 LTIAGATL
+166 LTIAGATV
-174 SEDRVWLLGIA
+174 SEDRMWLIGIA
-185 VVVTVALHLLYK
+185 VAVTVLLHLLYK
-197 HTLFGLGTTA
+197 RTLFGLGTSA
-207 VAENEAVAASL
+207 VAENEAAAASL
-218 GWSPDV
+218 GWSPDL
-224 IAAGN
+224 IATGN

-268 GRFSSFPVTLTGGLV
+268 GRFSSFPITLAGGLV
-283 IGIVQSELTRF
+283 IGVVQSELTRF
-294 GSDVTGLASSVPFLF
+294 GSDVTGLAASVPFLF
-309 IALALVVRGRAL
+309 IALVLVARGRAL

-328 DRLPALGSGRVRPV
+328 DRLPGLGTGKVRPLPL
-342 ALAAAVATGLLLVSV
+342 ALAVVAGLSLVSLA
-357 STPLWADAITN
+357 TPLWADAITT
-368 TLVLALI
+368 TLVLSLI
-375 ILSLVVV
+375 ILSIVVV

-392 AYALAGTGAFIAG
+392 AYALAGTGAFLAG
-405 HASAD
+405 HAAAD
-410 WGWPFELALVA
+410 WGWPFELALLA

-442 VNLAIITLGLGATL
+442 VNLAIITLGLGTTL

-475 AVGRQTLFG
+475 AVGKQTLFG
-484 INVSGVDH
+484 ISISGVDH

-501 ALFVVAAL
+501 VLFVAATL

-517 RTGRRLVAVR
+517 RTGRRLIAVR

-533 ASLGIDVRA
+533 AALGIDVRA

-551 AAIAALAG
+551 SAIAALAG

-568 VVFSDFA
+568 VVLSDFA
-575 SFDSITALGL
+575 SFGSITALGL

-621 EWMPLIG
+621 AWMPLIG
-628 GIVLVLTLVGNQDG
+628 GIILVLTLVGNQDG
-642 IGKGVGRP
+642 IGKGLGTQAARIRLQRPTKRP
-650 AETVRRRMARRR
+650 ATV
-662 TANGAPLAAAPTG
+662 PQPQ
-675 SAAPTASAVPAA
+675 SQP
-687 STAANAP
+687 
-694 AAAAKEATV
+694 TV
-703 PRAAPLSLHVR
+703 PRAAPLPLQVR
-714 NLTVRYGGVV
+714 DLTVRYGGVV
-724 AVDGLSLEVEPG
+724 AVDGLSLDVAPG
-736 RVVGLIGPNGAGKTS
+736 QVVGLIGPNGAGKTS

-759 TRASSGAVR
+759 TRAASGSVR
-768 LGVREVTRLPVH
+768 LGDRDATRLPVH

-812 PGRWAWLTDLVRPGS
+812 PGRWACLTDLVRPGS
-827 RPLPSHV
+827 RPLPAHV

-848 RPVGDLSYGERR
+848 RPVDDLSYGERR

-880 AAGLSDDETRELAR
+880 AAGLSDDETQELAH

-899 AKDWGMGVLLVEHDV
+899 AEDWGMGVLLVEHDV

-955 EPEAL
+955 EPETPA
-960 S
+960 

>member
-1 MGDVEMPNSMEA
+1 
-13 GHSLVK
+13 
-19 YSGHN
+19 
-24 YLNNYSVCL
+24 
-33 EVPQMDD
+33 MDD

-79 GMAGAYVQWELAS
+79 GMAGAYVQWELAAQ
-92 HYGVPYWPATAC
+92 HGVPYWPAVAC
-104 AVLASAALGVLTHVL
+104 GVFTSAVIGVLTHLL
-119 VLRPLRRASTL
+119 VIRPLRRASSL

-140 IVLTAIAVKRY
+140 IVLTAVAVKRY
-151 GDSLQLVPGRLPTRL
+151 GDSLELVPGKLPTRL
-166 LTIAGATL
+166 LTIAGATV

-185 VVVTVALHLLYK
+185 VAVTALLHLLYK
-197 HTLFGLGTTA
+197 RTLFGLGTTA
-207 VAENEAVAASL
+207 VAENETAAASL
-218 GWSPDV
+218 GWSPDL
-224 IAAGN
+224 IATGN

-268 GRFSSFPVTLTGGLV
+268 GRFSSFPVTLAGGLV
-283 IGIVQSELTRF
+283 IGVVQSELTRF

-309 IALALVVRGRAL
+309 IALVLVARGRAL

-328 DRLPALGSGRVRPV
+328 DRLPALGTGRVRPV
-342 ALAAAVATGLLLVSV
+342 PLALAVAVGLLLVSL
-357 STPLWADAITN
+357 STPLWADAITS
-368 TLVLALI
+368 TLVLSLI
-375 ILSLVVV
+375 ILSIIVV

-405 HASAD
+405 HAAAD
-410 WGWPFELALVA
+410 WGWPFELALLA

-442 VNLAIITLGLGATL
+442 VNLAIITLGLGTTL

-468 TPGSDGI
+468 TTGSDGI
-475 AVGRQTLFG
+475 AVGKQTLFG
-484 INVSGVDH
+484 ISISGVDH

-501 ALFVVAAL
+501 VLFVAAAL

-533 ASLGIDVRA
+533 AALGIDVRA

-551 AAIAALAG
+551 SAIAALAG

-575 SFDSITALGL
+575 AFDSITALGL

-610 RFGDL
+610 RFGDW

-621 EWMPLIG
+621 AWMPLIG

-642 IGKGVGRP
+642 IGKELGRKAAGGLRRLSP
-650 AETVRRRMARRR
+650 ERSGNVREQE
-662 TANGAPLAAAPTG
+662 
-675 SAAPTASAVPAA
+675 
-687 STAANAP
+687 TAALP
-694 AAAAKEATV
+694 DV
-703 PRAAPLSLHVR
+703 PRAAPLALRVR
-714 NLTVRYGGVV
+714 DLTVRYGGVV
-724 AVDGLSLEVEPG
+724 AVDGLSLDVEPG

-759 TRASSGAVR
+759 TRAASGSVR
-768 LGVREVTRLPVH
+768 LGDRDVTRVPVH
-780 RRAAAGLSRS
+780 RRALAGLSRS

-812 PGRWAWLTDLVRPGS
+812 PGRWARLTDLIRPGS
-827 RPLPSHV
+827 RPLPAHV

-848 RPVGDLSYGERR
+848 RPVGDLSYGDRR

-880 AAGLSDDETRELAR
+880 AAGLSDEETRELAH

-899 AKDWGMGVLLVEHDV
+899 AEDWGMGVLLVEHDV

-921 DQVVVLDFGRRI
+921 DQVVVLDFGHRI
-933 CAGTPEEVR
+933 CAGAPEEVR

-960 S
+960 A

>member
-1 MGDVEMPNSMEA
+1 
-13 GHSLVK
+13 
-19 YSGHN
+19 
-24 YLNNYSVCL
+24 
-33 EVPQMDD
+33 MDD
-40 ILRFALLGLGLGAL
+40 VLRFALLGLGLGAL

-73 LAHGAI
+73 FAHGAI
-79 GMAGAYVQWELAS
+79 GMASAYVQWELAVN
-92 HYGVPYWPATAC
+92 HGVPYWPATAC
-104 AVLASAALGVLTHVL
+104 GVLTSAVLGVLTHLL
-119 VLRPLRRASTL
+119 VIRPLRRASTL

-151 GDSLQLVPGRLPTRL
+151 GDSLQLVPGKLPTRL
-166 LTIAGATL
+166 LTIAGATV

-185 VVVTVALHLLYK
+185 LAVTAVLHLLYK
-197 HTLFGLGTTA
+197 RTLFGLGTTA
-207 VAENEAVAASL
+207 VAENESIAASL
-218 GWSPDV
+218 GWSPDL

-236 AGLTGILIVPV
+236 AGLTAILIVPV

-268 GRFSSFPVTLTGGLV
+268 GRFSSFPITLAGGLV
-283 IGIVQSELTRF
+283 IGVAQSELTRF
-294 GSDVTGLASSVPFLF
+294 SSGVTGLASSVPFLF
-309 IALALVVRGRAL
+309 IALVLVARGRAL

-328 DRLPALGSGRVRPV
+328 DRLPALGTGRVRPV
-342 ALAAAVATGLLLVSV
+342 PLALAVVVGLVLVSL
-357 STPLWADAITN
+357 STPLWADAITS
-368 TLVLALI
+368 TLVLSLI
-375 ILSLVVV
+375 ILSIIVV

-405 HASAD
+405 HAAAD
-410 WGWPFELALVA
+410 WGWPFELALLA

-442 VNLAIITLGLGATL
+442 VNLAIITLGLGTTL

-484 INVSGVDH
+484 ISISGVDH

-501 ALFVVAAL
+501 VLFVAATL
-509 VVANVRRS
+509 VVANVRRG
-517 RTGRRLVAVR
+517 RTGRRLIAVR

-533 ASLGIDVRA
+533 AALGIDVRA

-551 AAIAALAG
+551 SAIAALAG

-575 SFDSITALGL
+575 SFDSVTALGL

-615 VLPGLS
+615 VVPGLS
-621 EWMPLIG
+621 EWMPLVG
-628 GIVLVLTLVGNQDG
+628 GIILVLTLVGNQDG
-642 IGKGVGRP
+642 IGKELGKQARGLERKLHPQRAAVTP
-650 AETVRRRMARRR
+650 EEETH
-662 TANGAPLAAAPTG
+662 PLPD
-675 SAAPTASAVPAA
+675 
-687 STAANAP
+687 
-694 AAAAKEATV
+694 V
-703 PRAAPLSLHVR
+703 PRAAPLPLQVR
-714 NLTVRYGGVV
+714 DLTVRYGGVV
-724 AVDGLSLEVEPG
+724 AVDGLSLDVEPG

-759 TRASSGAVR
+759 TRAASGSVR
-768 LGVREVTRLPVH
+768 LGERDVTRVPVH
-780 RRAAAGLSRS
+780 RRAGAGLSRS

-805 LYAACDR
+805 LYAACER
-812 PGRWAWLTDLVRPGS
+812 PGRWTWLTDLVRPGS
-827 RPLPSHV
+827 RPLPTQV

-860 LLAIARAVAASPSVL
+860 LLAIARAVATSPSVL

-880 AAGLSDDETRELAR
+880 AAGLSDDETRELAE

-899 AKDWGMGVLLVEHDV
+899 AEDWGMGVLLVEHDV

-933 CAGTPEEVR
+933 CAGTPDEVR

-955 EPEAL
+955 EPETTA
-960 S
+960 

>member
-1 MGDVEMPNSMEA
+1 
-13 GHSLVK
+13 
-19 YSGHN
+19 
-24 YLNNYSVCL
+24 
-33 EVPQMDD
+33 MDD

-73 LAHGAI
+73 FAHGAI
-79 GMAGAYVQWELAS
+79 GMAGAYVQWELAVN
-92 HYGVPYWPATAC
+92 HGVPYWPAVAC
-104 AVLASAALGVLTHVL
+104 GVLGSTVLGVLTHLL
-119 VLRPLRRASTL
+119 VIRPLRRASSL

-140 IVLTAIAVKRY
+140 IVLTAVAVKRY
-151 GDSLQLVPGRLPTRL
+151 GDSVQLVPAKLPSGL
-166 LTIAGATL
+166 VEIAGATV
-174 SEDRVWLLGIA
+174 SEDRIWLLGIA
-185 VVVTVALHLLYK
+185 AVVTVALHALYK
-197 HTLFGLGTTA
+197 RTLFGLGTTA
-207 VAENEAVAASL
+207 VAENQGTAASL
-218 GWSPDV
+218 GWSADL
-224 IAAGN
+224 IAAAN
-229 WALGSAL
+229 WGLGSAL

-268 GRFSSFPVTLTGGLV
+268 GRFSSFPVTLAGGLV
-283 IGIVQSELTRF
+283 IGVVQSELTRF
-294 GSDVTGLASSVPFLF
+294 GSDVTGLAASVPFLA
-309 IALALVVRGRAL
+309 IALMLVVRGRAL

-328 DRLPALGSGRVRPV
+328 ERLPALGTGRVRPV
-342 ALAAAVATGLLLVSV
+342 PLTLAVVTGLLLIGLS
-357 STPLWADAITN
+357 SPLWADAITN
-368 TLVLALI
+368 TLVLSLI
-375 ILSLVVV
+375 ILSIIVV

-405 HASAD
+405 HAAAD
-410 WGWPFELALVA
+410 WGWPFELALLA

-442 VNLAIITLGLGATL
+442 VNLAIITLGLGTTL
-456 EAMVFQNTDLST
+456 ETMVFQNTDLST

-475 AVGRQTLFG
+475 AVGKQTLFG
-484 INVSGVDH
+484 ISISGVDH

-501 ALFVVAAL
+501 VMFVAATL
-509 VVANVRRS
+509 VVANVRHS
-517 RTGRRLVAVR
+517 RTGRRLIAVR

-533 ASLGIDVRA
+533 AALGIDVRA

-568 VVFSDFA
+568 VVFADFA
-575 SFDSITALGL
+575 SFESITALGL

-596 PLFGATFAAGTVGA
+596 PLLAATFAAGTVGA

-628 GIVLVLTLVGNQDG
+628 GIILVLTLVGNQDG
-642 IGKGVGRP
+642 IGREIGRQVAG
-650 AETVRRRMARRR
+650 AERRLFPKQRPKHAD
-662 TANGAPLAAAPTG
+662 AAQDAAENAAEGGEPVAPDVQHPAAPSQGTHR
-675 SAAPTASAVPAA
+675 APGL
-687 STAANAP
+687 
-694 AAAAKEATV
+694 
-703 PRAAPLSLHVR
+703 PLRVR
-714 NLTVRYGGVV
+714 DLTVRYGGVV
-724 AVDGLSLEVEPG
+724 AVDGLSFDIEPG
-736 RVVGLIGPNGAGKTS
+736 LVVGLIGPNGAGKTS

-759 TRASSGAVR
+759 TRAASGSVR
-768 LGVREVTRLPVH
+768 LGDRDVTRLPVH
-780 RRAAAGLSRS
+780 RRAGAGLSRS

-795 LFEDMTVLDN
+795 LFEDMSVLDN

-812 PGRWAWLTDLVRPGS
+812 PGPWAYLKDLVRPGS
-827 RPLPSHV
+827 RPLPAHV
-834 LVAVREFGLQDSLD
+834 LVAIREFGLEAALD

-860 LLAIARAVAASPSVL
+860 LLAIARAVATSPSVL

-880 AAGLSDDETRELAR
+880 AAGLSDDESRELAH

-899 AKDWGMGVLLVEHDV
+899 AEDWGMGVLLVEHDV

-921 DQVVVLDFGRRI
+921 DEVVVLDFGRRI
-933 CAGTPEEVR
+933 CVGTPEEVR
-942 RDPAV
+942 ADPAV
-947 RAAYLGDL
+947 RAAYLG
-955 EPEAL
+955 AL
-960 S
+960 SPEEAA

>member
-1 MGDVEMPNSMEA
+1 MA
-13 GHSLVK
+13 
-19 YSGHN
+19 
-24 YLNNYSVCL
+24 
-33 EVPQMDD
+33 D

-79 GMAGAYVQWELAS
+79 GMAGAYVQWELAVNED
-92 HYGVPYWPATAC
+92 VPYWPAVAC
-104 AVLASAALGVLTHVL
+104 GVLTSAALGVLTHLL
-119 VLRPLRRASTL
+119 VIRPLRRASSL

-140 IVLTAIAVKRY
+140 IVLTAVAVKRY
-151 GDSLQLVPGRLPTRL
+151 GDSLQLVPGKLPTRL
-166 LTIAGATL
+166 LTIAGATV
-174 SEDRVWLLGIA
+174 SEDRLWLLGIA
-185 VVVTVALHLLYK
+185 LAVTAVLHLLYRR
-197 HTLFGLGTTA
+197 TLFGLGTTA
-207 VAENEAVAASL
+207 VAENEHVAASL
-218 GWSPDV
+218 GWSPDLV
-224 IAAGN
+224 ATGN

-268 GRFSSFPVTLTGGLV
+268 GRFSSFPVTLAGGLA
-283 IGIVQSELTRF
+283 IGVVQSELTRF
-294 GSDVTGLASSVPFLF
+294 GTGVTGLASSVPFLF
-309 IALALVVRGRAL
+309 IALVLVARGRAL

-328 DRLPALGSGRVRPV
+328 ERLPALGSGRVRPV
-342 ALAAAVATGLLLVSV
+342 PLACAVAVGLLLVSL
-357 STPLWADAITN
+357 STPLWADAITS
-368 TLVLALI
+368 TLVLGLI
-375 ILSLVVV
+375 ILSIIVV

-405 HASAD
+405 HAAAD
-410 WGWPFELALVA
+410 WGWPFELALLA

-442 VNLAIITLGLGATL
+442 VNLAIITLGLGTTL

-468 TPGSDGI
+468 TTGSDGI
-475 AVGRQTLFG
+475 AVGKQTLFG
-484 INVSGVDH
+484 ISISGVDH

-501 ALFVVAAL
+501 VLFVAATL

-517 RTGRRLVAVR
+517 RTGRRLIAVR

-533 ASLGIDVRA
+533 AALGIDVRA

-551 AAIAALAG
+551 SAVAALAG

-596 PLFGATFAAGTVGA
+596 PLFGAVFAAGTVGA
-610 RFGDL
+610 RFGDW

-621 EWMPLIG
+621 AWMPLIG
-628 GIVLVLTLVGNQDG
+628 GIILVLTLVGNQDG
-642 IGKGVGRP
+642 IGKEVGRQ
-650 AETVRRRMARRR
+650 AAGVRRRLFPKARRR
-662 TANGAPLAAAPTG
+662 AAVASPEEETIAPD
-675 SAAPTASAVPAA
+675 
-687 STAANAP
+687 
-694 AAAAKEATV
+694 V
-703 PRAAPLSLHVR
+703 PRAAPLPLHIR
-714 NLTVRYGGVV
+714 DLTVRYGGVV
-724 AVDGLSLEVEPG
+724 AVDGLSLDVEPG

-759 TRASSGAVR
+759 TRAASGSVR
-768 LGVREVTRLPVH
+768 LDQRDVTRAPVH

-812 PGRWAWLTDLVRPGS
+812 PGRWAWLTDLIRPGS

-834 LVAVREFGLQDSLD
+834 LIAVREFGLQDSLD

-880 AAGLSDDETRELAR
+880 AAGLSDDETRELAH

-899 AKDWGMGVLLVEHDV
+899 AEDWGMGVLLVEHDV

-955 EPEAL
+955 EPETLA
-960 S
+960 

>member
-1 MGDVEMPNSMEA
+1 
-13 GHSLVK
+13 
-19 YSGHN
+19 
-24 YLNNYSVCL
+24 
-33 EVPQMDD
+33 MDD

-73 LAHGAI
+73 FAHGAI
-79 GMAGAYVQWELAS
+79 GMAGAYVQWELAVN
-92 HYGVPYWPATAC
+92 HGVPYWPAVAC
-104 AVLASAALGVLTHVL
+104 GVLGSTVLGVLTHLL
-119 VLRPLRRASTL
+119 VIRPLRRASSL

-140 IVLTAIAVKRY
+140 IVLTAVAVKRY
-151 GDSLQLVPGRLPTRL
+151 GDSVQLVPAKLPSGL
-166 LTIAGATL
+166 VEIAGATV
-174 SEDRVWLLGIA
+174 SEDRIWLLGIA
-185 VVVTVALHLLYK
+185 VAVTVALHALYK
-197 HTLFGLGTTA
+197 RTLFGLGTTA
-207 VAENEAVAASL
+207 VAENQGAAASL
-218 GWSPDV
+218 GWSADL
-224 IAAGN
+224 IAAAN
-229 WALGSAL
+229 WGLGSAL

-268 GRFSSFPVTLTGGLV
+268 GRFSSFPVTLAGGLV
-283 IGIVQSELTRF
+283 IGVVQSELTRF
-294 GSDVTGLASSVPFLF
+294 GSDVTGLAASVPFLV
-309 IALALVVRGRAL
+309 IALMLVARGRAL

-328 DRLPALGSGRVRPV
+328 ERLPALGTGRVRPV
-342 ALAAAVATGLLLVSV
+342 PLALAVVTGLLLIGVS
-357 STPLWADAITN
+357 SPLWADAITN
-368 TLVLALI
+368 TLVLSLV
-375 ILSLVVV
+375 ILSIIVV

-405 HASAD
+405 HAAAD
-410 WGWPFELALVA
+410 WGWPFELALLA

-442 VNLAIITLGLGATL
+442 VNLAIITLGLGTTL
-456 EAMVFQNTDLST
+456 ETMVFQNTDLST

-475 AVGRQTLFG
+475 AVGKQTLFG
-484 INVSGVDH
+484 IDISGVDH

-501 ALFVVAAL
+501 VMFVAATL

-517 RTGRRLVAVR
+517 RTGRRLIAVR

-533 ASLGIDVRA
+533 AALGIDVRA

-551 AAIAALAG
+551 SAIAALAG

-568 VVFSDFA
+568 VVFADFA

-596 PLFGATFAAGTVGA
+596 PLFAATFAAGTVGA

-628 GIVLVLTLVGNQDG
+628 GIILVLTLVGNQDG
-642 IGKGVGRP
+642 IGRELGRQAAGAERRLLAKRRPTHTGVAQDPAEQAAEGDEPAAPDVRP
-650 AETVRRRMARRR
+650 AAPSQAAHRTPGLPLRVRD
-662 TANGAPLAAAPTG
+662 
-675 SAAPTASAVPAA
+675 
-687 STAANAP
+687 
-694 AAAAKEATV
+694 
-703 PRAAPLSLHVR
+703 
-714 NLTVRYGGVV
+714 LTVRYGGVV
-724 AVDGLSLEVEPG
+724 AVDGLSFDIEPG

-759 TRASSGAVR
+759 TRAASGSVL
-768 LGVREVTRLPVH
+768 LGDREVTRLPVH
-780 RRAAAGLSRS
+780 RRAGAGLSRS

-795 LFEDMTVLDN
+795 LFEDMSVLDN

-812 PGRWAWLTDLVRPGS
+812 PGPWAYLKDLVRPGS
-827 RPLPSHV
+827 RPLPAHV
-834 LVAVREFGLQDSLD
+834 LVAVREFGLEGALD

-860 LLAIARAVAASPSVL
+860 LLAIARAVATSPSVL

-880 AAGLSDDETRELAR
+880 AAGLSDDESRELAQ

-899 AKDWGMGVLLVEHDV
+899 AEDWGMGVLLVEHDV

-921 DQVVVLDFGRRI
+921 DEVVVLDFGRRI
-933 CAGTPEEVR
+933 CVGTPEEVR
-942 RDPAV
+942 GDPAV

-955 EPEAL
+955 SPEEVAP
-960 S
+960 

>member
-1 MGDVEMPNSMEA
+1 MG
-13 GHSLVK
+13 
-19 YSGHN
+19 
-24 YLNNYSVCL
+24 
-33 EVPQMDD
+33 D

-73 LAHGAI
+73 FAHGAI
-79 GMAGAYVQWELAS
+79 GMAGAYVQWELAT
-92 HYGVPYWPATAC
+92 HHDMPYWPAVAC
-104 AVLASAALGVLTHVL
+104 GVLASAVLGVLTHLL
-119 VLRPLRRASTL
+119 VIRPLRRASTL

-140 IVLTAIAVKRY
+140 ILLTAVAVKRY
-151 GDSLQLVPGRLPTRL
+151 GDSLELVPGKLPTGL
-166 LTIAGATL
+166 LKIAGATV

-185 VVVTVALHLLYK
+185 VAVTGLLHLLYQR
-197 HTLFGLGTTA
+197 TLFGLGTTA
-207 VAENEAVAASL
+207 VAENENAAASL
-218 GWSPDV
+218 GWSADL
-224 IAAGN
+224 IATAN
-229 WALGSAL
+229 WGLGSAL

-268 GRFSSFPVTLTGGLV
+268 GRFSSFPVTLAGGLV
-283 IGIVQSELTRF
+283 IGVVQSELTRF

-309 IALALVVRGRAL
+309 IALVLVARGRAL

-342 ALAAAVATGLLLVSV
+342 ALALAGVVGLLLVSV
-357 STPLWADAITN
+357 STPLWADAITT
-368 TLVLALI
+368 TLVLSLI
-375 ILSLVVV
+375 ILSIIVV

-405 HASAD
+405 HAAAD
-410 WGWPFELALVA
+410 WGWPFELALLA

-442 VNLAIITLGLGATL
+442 VNLAIITLGLGTTL
-456 EAMVFQNTDLST
+456 EAMLFQNTDLAT

-475 AVGRQTLFG
+475 AVGKQTLFG
-484 INVSGVDH
+484 VSVSGVDH

-501 ALFVVAAL
+501 VMFVAATL

-533 ASLGIDVRA
+533 AALGIDVRA

-575 SFDSITALGL
+575 SFNSVTALGL
-585 AVIGGVGFLVG
+585 AVIGGVGFLAG

-610 RFGDL
+610 RFGDW
-615 VLPGLS
+615 VVPGLS

-628 GIVLVLTLVGNQDG
+628 GIILVLTLVGNQDG
-642 IGKGVGRP
+642 IARELGGRTVRAERALRARRGADGRDEGSDEKHEQRESDSAREEAGLARPEGPVGRD
-650 AETVRRRMARRR
+650 AETAVVREAEAAVGRAP
-662 TANGAPLAAAPTG
+662 GAE
-675 SAAPTASAVPAA
+675 AVPR
-687 STAANAP
+687 
-694 AAAAKEATV
+694 V
-703 PRAAPLSLHVR
+703 HRAAPLALRVR
-714 NLTVRYGGVV
+714 DLTVRYGGVV
-724 AVDGLSLEVEPG
+724 AVDGLSFDVEPG

-759 TRASSGAVR
+759 TRAASGTVR
-768 LGVREVTRLPVH
+768 LGERDLTRVSVH
-780 RRAAAGLSRS
+780 ARAGAGLSRS

-812 PGRWAWLTDLVRPGS
+812 PGPWAWLSDLIRPGS
-827 RPLPSHV
+827 RPLPAHV

-880 AAGLSDDETRELAR
+880 AAGLSDDETRELAH

-899 AKDWGMGVLLVEHDV
+899 AEDWGMGVLLVEHDV

-933 CAGTPEEVR
+933 CLGTPDEVR
-942 RDPAV
+942 GDPAV

-955 EPEAL
+955 APEAL
-960 S
+960 A

>member
-1 MGDVEMPNSMEA
+1 
-13 GHSLVK
+13 
-19 YSGHN
+19 
-24 YLNNYSVCL
+24 
-33 EVPQMDD
+33 MDD

-73 LAHGAI
+73 FAHGAI
-79 GMAGAYVQWELAS
+79 GMAGAYVQWELAVN
-92 HYGVPYWPATAC
+92 HGVPYWPAVAC
-104 AVLASAALGVLTHVL
+104 GVLGSTVLGVLTHLL
-119 VLRPLRRASTL
+119 VIRPLRRASSL

-140 IVLTAIAVKRY
+140 IVLTAVAVKRY
-151 GDSLQLVPGRLPTRL
+151 GDSVQLVPAKLPSGL
-166 LTIAGATL
+166 VEIAGATV
-174 SEDRVWLLGIA
+174 SEDRIWLLGIA
-185 VVVTVALHLLYK
+185 VAVTVALHALYK
-197 HTLFGLGTTA
+197 RTLFGLGTTA
-207 VAENEAVAASL
+207 VAENQGAAASL
-218 GWSPDV
+218 GWSADL
-224 IAAGN
+224 IAAAN
-229 WALGSAL
+229 WGLGSAL

-268 GRFSSFPVTLTGGLV
+268 GRFSSFPVTLAGGLV
-283 IGIVQSELTRF
+283 IGVVQSELTRF
-294 GSDVTGLASSVPFLF
+294 GSDVTGLAASVPFLV
-309 IALALVVRGRAL
+309 IALMLVARGRAL

-328 DRLPALGSGRVRPV
+328 ERLPALGTGRVRPV
-342 ALAAAVATGLLLVSV
+342 PLALAVVTGLLLIGVS
-357 STPLWADAITN
+357 SPLWADAITN
-368 TLVLALI
+368 TLVLSLI
-375 ILSLVVV
+375 ILSIIVV

-405 HASAD
+405 HAAAD
-410 WGWPFELALVA
+410 WGWPFELALLA

-442 VNLAIITLGLGATL
+442 VNLAIITLGLGTTL
-456 EAMVFQNTDLST
+456 ETMVFQNTDLST

-475 AVGRQTLFG
+475 SVGKQTLFG
-484 INVSGVDH
+484 IDISGVDH

-501 ALFVVAAL
+501 VMFVAATL

-517 RTGRRLVAVR
+517 RTGRRLIAVR

-533 ASLGIDVRA
+533 AALGIDVRA

-551 AAIAALAG
+551 SAIAALAG

-568 VVFSDFA
+568 VVFADFA

-596 PLFGATFAAGTVGA
+596 PLFAATFAAGTVGA

-628 GIVLVLTLVGNQDG
+628 GIILVLTLVGNQDG
-642 IGKGVGRP
+642 IGRELGRQAAGAERRLLAKRRPTHTGVAQDAAEQAAGGDGSDAPDVRP
-650 AETVRRRMARRR
+650 VAPSQAAHRTPGLPLRVRD
-662 TANGAPLAAAPTG
+662 
-675 SAAPTASAVPAA
+675 
-687 STAANAP
+687 
-694 AAAAKEATV
+694 
-703 PRAAPLSLHVR
+703 
-714 NLTVRYGGVV
+714 LTVRYGGVV
-724 AVDGLSLEVEPG
+724 AVDGLSFDIEPG

-759 TRASSGAVR
+759 TRAASGSVL
-768 LGVREVTRLPVH
+768 LGDREVTRLPVH
-780 RRAAAGLSRS
+780 RRAGAGLSRS

-795 LFEDMTVLDN
+795 LFEDMSVLDN

-812 PGRWAWLTDLVRPGS
+812 PGPWAYLKDLVRPGS
-827 RPLPSHV
+827 RPLPAHV
-834 LVAVREFGLQDSLD
+834 LVAVREFGLEGALD

-860 LLAIARAVAASPSVL
+860 LLAIARAVATSPSVL

-880 AAGLSDDETRELAR
+880 AAGLSDDESRELAQ

-899 AKDWGMGVLLVEHDV
+899 AEDWGMGVLLVEHDV

-921 DQVVVLDFGRRI
+921 DEVVVLDFGRRI
-933 CAGTPEEVR
+933 CVGTPEEVR
-942 RDPAV
+942 GDPAV

-955 EPEAL
+955 SPEEVAP
-960 S
+960 

>member
-1 MGDVEMPNSMEA
+1 M
-13 GHSLVK
+13 
-19 YSGHN
+19 
-24 YLNNYSVCL
+24 
-33 EVPQMDD
+33 
-40 ILRFALLGLGLGAL
+40 
-54 YALTA
+54 
-59 HGIVLVYRGSGVLN
+59 
-73 LAHGAI
+73 
-79 GMAGAYVQWELAS
+79 
-92 HYGVPYWPATAC
+92 
-104 AVLASAALGVLTHVL
+104 
-119 VLRPLRRASTL
+119 
-130 ARLVGTLAVF
+130 F
-140 IVLTAIAVKRY
+140 IVLTAVAVKRY
-151 GDSLQLVPGRLPTRL
+151 GDSVQLVPAKLPSGL
-166 LTIAGATL
+166 VEIAGATV
-174 SEDRVWLLGIA
+174 SEDRIWLLGIA
-185 VVVTVALHLLYK
+185 VVVTAALHALYK
-197 HTLFGLGTTA
+197 RTLFGLGTTA
-207 VAENEAVAASL
+207 VAENQGAAASL
-218 GWSPDV
+218 GWSADL
-224 IAAGN
+224 IAAAN
-229 WALGSAL
+229 WGLGSAL

-268 GRFSSFPVTLTGGLV
+268 GRFSSFPVTLAGGLV
-283 IGIVQSELTRF
+283 IGVVQSELTRF
-294 GSDVTGLASSVPFLF
+294 GSDVTGLAASVPFLV
-309 IALALVVRGRAL
+309 IALMLVARGRAL

-328 DRLPALGSGRVRPV
+328 ERLPALGTGRVRPV
-342 ALAAAVATGLLLVSV
+342 PLALAVVTGLLLIGLS
-357 STPLWADAITN
+357 SPLWADAITN
-368 TLVLALI
+368 TLVLSLI
-375 ILSLVVV
+375 ILSIIVV

-405 HASAD
+405 HAAAD
-410 WGWPFELALVA
+410 WGWPFELALLA

-442 VNLAIITLGLGATL
+442 VNLAIITLGLGTTL
-456 EAMVFQNTDLST
+456 ETMVFQNTDLST

-475 AVGRQTLFG
+475 AVGKQTLFG
-484 INVSGVDH
+484 IDISGVDH

-501 ALFVVAAL
+501 VMFVAATL

-517 RTGRRLVAVR
+517 RTGRRLIAVR

-533 ASLGIDVRA
+533 AALGIDVRA

-568 VVFSDFA
+568 VVFADFA
-575 SFDSITALGL
+575 SFESITALGL

-596 PLFGATFAAGTVGA
+596 PLFAATFAAGTVGA

-628 GIVLVLTLVGNQDG
+628 GIILVLTLVGNQDG
-642 IGKGVGRP
+642 IGRELGKQASAAERRLLSKRGPKHAGVAQGS
-650 AETVRRRMARRR
+650 AEAATDGDEPV
-662 TANGAPLAAAPTG
+662 APDLHHAAP
-675 SAAPTASAVPAA
+675 SQAAHRTPGLP
-687 STAANAP
+687 
-694 AAAAKEATV
+694 
-703 PRAAPLSLHVR
+703 LHVR
-714 NLTVRYGGVV
+714 DLTVRYGGVV
-724 AVDGLSLEVEPG
+724 AVDGLSFDIEPG

-759 TRASSGAVR
+759 TRAASGSVR
-768 LGVREVTRLPVH
+768 LGDRDVTRLPVH
-780 RRAAAGLSRS
+780 RRAGAGLSRS

-795 LFEDMTVLDN
+795 LFEDMSVLDN

-812 PGRWAWLTDLVRPGS
+812 PGPWAYLKDLVRPGS
-827 RPLPSHV
+827 RPLPAHV
-834 LVAVREFGLQDSLD
+834 LVAIREFGLENALD

-860 LLAIARAVAASPSVL
+860 LLAIARAVATSPSVL

-880 AAGLSDDETRELAR
+880 AAGLSDDESRELAH

-899 AKDWGMGVLLVEHDV
+899 AEDWGMGVLLVEHDV

-921 DQVVVLDFGRRI
+921 DEVVVLDFGHRI
-933 CAGTPEEVR
+933 CVGTPEEVR
-942 RDPAV
+942 GDPAV

-955 EPEAL
+955 APEEAVEGAL
-960 S
+960 

>member
-1 MGDVEMPNSMEA
+1 
-13 GHSLVK
+13 
-19 YSGHN
+19 
-24 YLNNYSVCL
+24 
-33 EVPQMDD
+33 MDD
-40 ILRFALLGLGLGAL
+40 VLRFALLGLGLGAL

-73 LAHGAI
+73 FAHGAI
-79 GMAGAYVQWELAS
+79 GMAGAYVQWELAVN
-92 HYGVPYWPATAC
+92 HGVPYWPATAC
-104 AVLASAALGVLTHVL
+104 GVLTSAVLGVLTHLL
-119 VLRPLRRASTL
+119 VIRPLRRASTL

-151 GDSLQLVPGRLPTRL
+151 GDSLQLVPGKLPTRL
-166 LTIAGATL
+166 LTIAGATV

-185 VVVTVALHLLYK
+185 IAVTAVLHLLYRR
-197 HTLFGLGTTA
+197 TLFGLGTTA
-207 VAENEAVAASL
+207 VAENEGAAAAL

-236 AGLTGILIVPV
+236 AGLTAILIVPV

-268 GRFSSFPVTLTGGLV
+268 GRFSSFPITLAGGLV
-283 IGIVQSELTRF
+283 IGVAQSELTRF
-294 GSDVTGLASSVPFLF
+294 GSGVTGLASSVPFLF
-309 IALALVVRGRAL
+309 IALVLVARGRAL
-321 PLRGTFL
+321 PVRGTFL
-328 DRLPALGSGRVRPV
+328 DRLPALGTGRVRPV
-342 ALAAAVATGLLLVSV
+342 PLALAVVIGLVLVSL
-357 STPLWADAITN
+357 STPLWADAITS
-368 TLVLALI
+368 TLVLSLI
-375 ILSLVVV
+375 ILSIIVV

-405 HASAD
+405 HAAAD
-410 WGWPFELALVA
+410 WGWPFELALLA

-442 VNLAIITLGLGATL
+442 VNLAIITLGLGTTL

-475 AVGRQTLFG
+475 AVGKQTLFG
-484 INVSGVDH
+484 ISISGVDH

-501 ALFVVAAL
+501 VLFVAATL
-509 VVANVRRS
+509 VVANVRRG
-517 RTGRRLVAVR
+517 RTGRRLIAVR

-533 ASLGIDVRA
+533 AALGIDVRA

-551 AAIAALAG
+551 SAIAALAG

-575 SFDSITALGL
+575 SFDSVTALGL

-615 VLPGLS
+615 VVPGLS
-621 EWMPLIG
+621 DWMPLIG
-628 GIVLVLTLVGNQDG
+628 GIILVLTLVGNQDG
-642 IGKGVGRP
+642 IGKELGKQAAGLRHRLSP
-650 AETVRRRMARRR
+650 KPDT
-662 TANGAPLAAAPTG
+662 TAPEPE
-675 SAAPTASAVPAA
+675 
-687 STAANAP
+687 TAALP
-694 AAAAKEATV
+694 DV
-703 PRAAPLSLHVR
+703 PRAAPLPLHVR
-714 NLTVRYGGVV
+714 DLTVRYGGVV
-724 AVDGLSLEVEPG
+724 AVDGLSLDVEPG

-759 TRASSGAVR
+759 TRAAAGSVR
-768 LGVREVTRLPVH
+768 LGERNVTRVPVH
-780 RRAAAGLSRS
+780 RRAGAGLSRS

-805 LYAACDR
+805 LYAACER
-812 PGRWAWLTDLVRPGS
+812 PGRWTWLTDLVRPGS
-827 RPLPSHV
+827 RPLPTQV

-860 LLAIARAVAASPSVL
+860 LLAIARAVATSPSVL

-880 AAGLSDDETRELAR
+880 AAGLSDDETRELAQ

-899 AKDWGMGVLLVEHDV
+899 AEDWGMGVLLVEHDV

-933 CAGTPEEVR
+933 CAGTPDEVR
-942 RDPAV
+942 RNPAV

-955 EPEAL
+955 EPETTA
-960 S
+960 

>member
-1 MGDVEMPNSMEA
+1 
-13 GHSLVK
+13 
-19 YSGHN
+19 
-24 YLNNYSVCL
+24 
-33 EVPQMDD
+33 MDD

-73 LAHGAI
+73 FAHGAI
-79 GMAGAYVQWELAS
+79 GMAGAYVQWELS
-92 HYGVPYWPATAC
+92 LNHGVPYWPAAMCGVLTS
-104 AVLASAALGVLTHVL
+104 AVLGVLTHLL
-119 VLRPLRRASTL
+119 VIRPLRRASTL

-151 GDSLQLVPGRLPTRL
+151 GDSLQLVPGKLPTRL
-166 LTIAGATL
+166 LTFAGATV

-185 VVVTVALHLLYK
+185 VAVTAMLHLLYK
-197 HTLFGLGTTA
+197 RTLFGLGTTA
-207 VAENEAVAASL
+207 VAENEGIAASL
-218 GWSPDV
+218 GWSPDL

-236 AGLTGILIVPV
+236 AGLTAILIVPV

-268 GRFSSFPVTLTGGLV
+268 GRFSSFPVTLAGGLV
-283 IGIVQSELTRF
+283 IGVAQSELTRF
-294 GSDVTGLASSVPFLF
+294 GSGVTGLASSVPFLF
-309 IALALVVRGRAL
+309 IALVLVARGRAL

-328 DRLPALGSGRVRPV
+328 DRLPALGTGRVRPV
-342 ALAAAVATGLLLVSV
+342 PLALAVVTGLVLVSL
-357 STPLWADAITN
+357 STPLWADAITS
-368 TLVLALI
+368 TLVLSLI
-375 ILSLVVV
+375 ILSIIVV

-405 HASAD
+405 HAAAD
-410 WGWPFELALVA
+410 WGWPFELALLA

-442 VNLAIITLGLGATL
+442 VNLAIITLGLGTTL

-475 AVGRQTLFG
+475 AVGKQTLFG
-484 INVSGVDH
+484 ISISGVDH

-501 ALFVVAAL
+501 VLFVAATL

-517 RTGRRLVAVR
+517 RTGRRLIAVR

-533 ASLGIDVRA
+533 AALGIDVRA

-551 AAIAALAG
+551 SAIAALAG

-575 SFDSITALGL
+575 SFDSVTALGL

-621 EWMPLIG
+621 DWMPLIG

-642 IGKGVGRP
+642 IGKEVGRQATGLRRKMSP
-650 AETVRRRMARRR
+650 KRGATTVHEEDEG
-662 TANGAPLAAAPTG
+662 TLPD
-675 SAAPTASAVPAA
+675 
-687 STAANAP
+687 
-694 AAAAKEATV
+694 V
-703 PRAAPLSLHVR
+703 PRAAPLPLHVR
-714 NLTVRYGGVV
+714 DLTVRYGGVV
-724 AVDGLSLEVEPG
+724 AVDGLSLDVEPG

-759 TRASSGAVR
+759 TRAASGSVR
-768 LGVREVTRLPVH
+768 LGERDVTRVPVH
-780 RRAAAGLSRS
+780 RRAGAGLSRS

-805 LYAACDR
+805 LYAACER
-812 PGRWAWLTDLVRPGS
+812 PGPWAYLTDLVRPGS
-827 RPLPSHV
+827 RPLPAQV
-834 LVAVREFGLQDSLD
+834 LVAVREFGLQDSLE

-860 LLAIARAVAASPSVL
+860 LLAIARAVATSPSVL

-880 AAGLSDDETRELAR
+880 AAGLSDDETRELAH

-899 AKDWGMGVLLVEHDV
+899 AEDWGMGVLLVEHDV

-933 CAGTPEEVR
+933 CAGTPDEVR

-955 EPEAL
+955 EPETL

>member
-1 MGDVEMPNSMEA
+1 M
-13 GHSLVK
+13 
-19 YSGHN
+19 
-24 YLNNYSVCL
+24 
-33 EVPQMDD
+33 
-40 ILRFALLGLGLGAL
+40 I
-54 YALTA
+54 
-59 HGIVLVYRGSGVLN
+59 
-73 LAHGAI
+73 
-79 GMAGAYVQWELAS
+79 
-92 HYGVPYWPATAC
+92 
-104 AVLASAALGVLTHVL
+104 
-119 VLRPLRRASTL
+119 RPLRRASTL

-166 LTIAGATL
+166 LTIAGATV

-185 VVVTVALHLLYK
+185 IAVTAVLHLLYR

-207 VAENEAVAASL
+207 VAENEGAAAAL
-218 GWSPDV
+218 GWSPDL

-236 AGLTGILIVPV
+236 AGLTAILIVPV

-268 GRFSSFPVTLTGGLV
+268 GRFSSFPITLAGGLV
-283 IGIVQSELTRF
+283 IGVAQSELTRF
-294 GSDVTGLASSVPFLF
+294 GSGVTGLASSVPFLF
-309 IALALVVRGRAL
+309 IALVLVARGQAL

-328 DRLPALGSGRVRPV
+328 DRLPALGTGRVRPIPL
-342 ALAAAVATGLLLVSV
+342 ALAVVLALGLVSL
-357 STPLWADAITN
+357 STPLWADAITS
-368 TLVLALI
+368 TLVLSLI
-375 ILSLVVV
+375 ILSIIVV

-405 HASAD
+405 HAAAD
-410 WGWPFELALVA
+410 WGWPFELALLA

-442 VNLAIITLGLGATL
+442 VNLAIITLGLGTTL

-475 AVGRQTLFG
+475 AVGSQTLFG
-484 INVSGVDH
+484 ISISGVDH

-501 ALFVVAAL
+501 VLFVAATL
-509 VVANVRRS
+509 VVANVRRG
-517 RTGRRLVAVR
+517 RTGRRLIAVR

-533 ASLGIDVRA
+533 AALGIDVRA

-551 AAIAALAG
+551 SAIAALAG

-575 SFDSITALGL
+575 SFDSVTALGL

-615 VLPGLS
+615 VVPGLS

-628 GIVLVLTLVGNQDG
+628 GIILVLTLVGNQDG
-642 IGKGVGRP
+642 IGKELGRRIRALERKP
-650 AETVRRRMARRR
+650 RPQRA
-662 TANGAPLAAAPTG
+662 
-675 SAAPTASAVPAA
+675 
-687 STAANAP
+687 TAAEEESHP
-694 AAAAKEATV
+694 LPDV
-703 PRAAPLSLHVR
+703 PRAAPLPLR
-714 NLTVRYGGVV
+714 IRDLTVRYGGVV
-724 AVDGLSLEVEPG
+724 AVDGLSLDVEPG

-759 TRASSGAVR
+759 TRAAAGHVR
-768 LGVREVTRLPVH
+768 LGERDMTRMPVH
-780 RRAAAGLSRS
+780 RRAGAGLSRS

-805 LYAACDR
+805 LYAACER
-812 PGRWAWLTDLVRPGS
+812 PGRWTWLTDLLRPGS
-827 RPLPSHV
+827 RPLPTHV

-860 LLAIARAVAASPSVL
+860 LLAIARAVATSPSVL

-899 AKDWGMGVLLVEHDV
+899 AEDWGMGCC
-914 DMVMSVC
+914 SSS
-921 DQVVVLDFGRRI
+921 
-933 CAGTPEEVR
+933 TT
-942 RDPAV
+942 
-947 RAAYLGDL
+947 
-955 EPEAL
+955 
-960 S
+960 STW

>member
-1 MGDVEMPNSMEA
+1 MNVLSRPALGGSPMA
-13 GHSLVK
+13 
-19 YSGHN
+19 
-24 YLNNYSVCL
+24 
-33 EVPQMDD
+33 D

-73 LAHGAI
+73 FAHGAI
-79 GMAGAYVQWELAS
+79 GMAGAYVQWELSAQ
-92 HYGVPYWPATAC
+92 HGVSYWPATAC
-104 AVLASAALGVLTHVL
+104 GVLTSAVLGVLTHLL
-119 VLRPLRRASTL
+119 VLRPLRRASSL

-151 GDSLQLVPGRLPTRL
+151 GDSLQLVPGKLPTKL
-166 LTIAGATL
+166 LTIAGATV

-185 VVVTVALHLLYK
+185 LAVTAVLHLLYK
-197 HTLFGLGTTA
+197 RTLFGLGTTA
-207 VAENEAVAASL
+207 VAENEGAAASL
-218 GWSPDV
+218 GWSPDL
-224 IAAGN
+224 IATGN

-236 AGLTGILIVPV
+236 AGLTAILIVPV

-268 GRFSSFPVTLTGGLV
+268 GRFSSFPVTLAGGLV
-283 IGIVQSELTRF
+283 IGLVQSELTRF

-309 IALALVVRGRAL
+309 IALVLVARGRAL

-328 DRLPALGSGRVRPV
+328 DRLPALGTGRVRKAPLALAVAV
-342 ALAAAVATGLLLVSV
+342 ALVLVSV
-357 STPLWADAITN
+357 STPLWADAITT
-368 TLVLALI
+368 TLVLSLI
-375 ILSLVVV
+375 ILSIIVV

-405 HASAD
+405 HTAAD
-410 WGWPFELALVA
+410 WGWPFELALLA

-442 VNLAIITLGLGATL
+442 VNLAIITLGLGTTL

-475 AVGRQTLFG
+475 AVGKQTLFG
-484 INVSGVDH
+484 ISISGVDH
-492 PQRYAAVVL
+492 PQRYACVVL
-501 ALFVVAAL
+501 VLFVAAAL
-509 VVANVRRS
+509 LVANVRRS

-533 ASLGIDVRA
+533 AALGIDVRA

-575 SFDSITALGL
+575 SFNSITALGL

-628 GIVLVLTLVGNQDG
+628 GIILVLTLVGNQDG
-642 IGKGVGRP
+642 IGKAVGRQ
-650 AETVRRRMARRR
+650 AADVRRR
-662 TANGAPLAAAPTG
+662 L
-675 SAAPTASAVPAA
+675 SAKRVPVVPEGEAGEEPTAVPDV
-687 STAANAP
+687 T
-694 AAAAKEATV
+694 
-703 PRAAPLSLHVR
+703 RAAPVPLHVR
-714 NLTVRYGGVV
+714 DLTVRYGGVV
-724 AVDGLSLEVEPG
+724 AVDGLSLDVEPG

-759 TRASSGAVR
+759 TRAASGSVR
-768 LGVREVTRLPVH
+768 LGDLDATRLSVH
-780 RRAAAGLSRS
+780 KRASAGLSRS

-812 PGRWAWLTDLVRPGS
+812 PGRWAYLTDLIRPGS
-827 RPLPSHV
+827 RPLPAHV

-860 LLAIARAVAASPSVL
+860 LLAIARSVASSPSVL

-880 AAGLSDDETRELAR
+880 AAGLSDDETRELAH

-899 AKDWGMGVLLVEHDV
+899 AEEWGMGVLLVEHDV

-933 CAGTPEEVR
+933 CAGTPQEVR
-942 RDPAV
+942 SDPAV

-955 EPEAL
+955 EPEAV

>member
-1 MGDVEMPNSMEA
+1 MA
-13 GHSLVK
+13 
-19 YSGHN
+19 
-24 YLNNYSVCL
+24 
-33 EVPQMDD
+33 D

-73 LAHGAI
+73 FAHGAI
-79 GMAGAYVQWELAS
+79 GMAGAYVQWELSAQ
-92 HYGVPYWPATAC
+92 HGVSYWPATAC
-104 AVLASAALGVLTHVL
+104 GVLTSAALGVLTHLL
-119 VLRPLRRASTL
+119 VLRPLRRASSL

-151 GDSLQLVPGRLPTRL
+151 GDSLQLVPGKLPTKL
-166 LTIAGATL
+166 LTIAGATV

-185 VVVTVALHLLYK
+185 LAVTAVLHLLYK
-197 HTLFGLGTTA
+197 RTLFGLGTTA
-207 VAENEAVAASL
+207 VAENEGAAASL
-218 GWSPDV
+218 GWSPDL
-224 IAAGN
+224 IATGN

-236 AGLTGILIVPV
+236 AGLTAILIVPV

-268 GRFSSFPVTLTGGLV
+268 GRFSSFPVTLAGGLV
-283 IGIVQSELTRF
+283 IGLVQSELTRF

-309 IALALVVRGRAL
+309 IALVLVARGRAL

-328 DRLPALGSGRVRPV
+328 DRLPALGTGRVRKAPLALAVAV
-342 ALAAAVATGLLLVSV
+342 ALVLVSV
-357 STPLWADAITN
+357 STPLWADAITT
-368 TLVLALI
+368 TLVLSLI
-375 ILSLVVV
+375 ILSIVVV

-405 HASAD
+405 HTAAD
-410 WGWPFELALVA
+410 WGWPFELALLA

-442 VNLAIITLGLGATL
+442 VNLAIITLGLGTTL

-475 AVGRQTLFG
+475 AVGKQTLFG
-484 INVSGVDH
+484 ISISGVDH
-492 PQRYAAVVL
+492 PQRYASVVL
-501 ALFVVAAL
+501 VLFVAAAL
-509 VVANVRRS
+509 LVANVRRS

-533 ASLGIDVRA
+533 AALGIDVRA

-575 SFDSITALGL
+575 SFNSITALGL

-628 GIVLVLTLVGNQDG
+628 GIILVLTLVGNQDG
-642 IGKGVGRP
+642 IGKAVGRQ
-650 AETVRRRMARRR
+650 AAGVRRR
-662 TANGAPLAAAPTG
+662 L
-675 SAAPTASAVPAA
+675 SAKRVPVVPKGEAEEEPTAVPDV
-687 STAANAP
+687 T
-694 AAAAKEATV
+694 
-703 PRAAPLSLHVR
+703 RAAPLPLHVR
-714 NLTVRYGGVV
+714 DLTVRYGGVV
-724 AVDGLSLEVEPG
+724 AVDGLSLDVEPG

-759 TRASSGAVR
+759 TRAASGSVR
-768 LGVREVTRLPVH
+768 LGDLDATRLSVH
-780 RRAAAGLSRS
+780 KRASAGLSRS

-812 PGRWAWLTDLVRPGS
+812 PGRWAYLTDLIRPGS
-827 RPLPSHV
+827 RPLPAHV

-860 LLAIARAVAASPSVL
+860 LLAIARSVASSPSVL

-880 AAGLSDDETRELAR
+880 AAGLSDDETRELAH

-899 AKDWGMGVLLVEHDV
+899 AEDWGMGVLLVEHDV

-933 CAGTPEEVR
+933 CAGTPQEVR
-942 RDPAV
+942 SDPAV

-955 EPEAL
+955 EPEAV

>member
-1 MGDVEMPNSMEA
+1 
-13 GHSLVK
+13 
-19 YSGHN
+19 
-24 YLNNYSVCL
+24 
-33 EVPQMDD
+33 MDD

-73 LAHGAI
+73 FAHGAI
-79 GMAGAYVQWELAS
+79 GMAGAYVQWELAVN
-92 HYGVPYWPATAC
+92 HGVPYWPATVC
-104 AVLASAALGVLTHVL
+104 GVLTSAALGVLTHLL
-119 VLRPLRRASTL
+119 VIRPLRRASTL

-151 GDSLQLVPGRLPTRL
+151 GDSLQLVPGKLPTRL
-166 LTIAGATL
+166 LTIAGATV

-185 VVVTVALHLLYK
+185 IAVTAVLHLLYRR
-197 HTLFGLGTTA
+197 TLFGLGTTA
-207 VAENEAVAASL
+207 VAENEGAAAAL
-218 GWSPDV
+218 GWSPDL

-236 AGLTGILIVPV
+236 AGLTAILIVPV

-268 GRFSSFPVTLTGGLV
+268 GRFSSFPVTLAGGLV
-283 IGIVQSELTRF
+283 IGVAQSELTRF
-294 GSDVTGLASSVPFLF
+294 GSGVTGLASSVPFLF
-309 IALALVVRGRAL
+309 IALVLVARGRAL

-328 DRLPALGSGRVRPV
+328 DRLPALGTGRVRPV
-342 ALAAAVATGLLLVSV
+342 PLALAVVIGLVLVSL
-357 STPLWADAITN
+357 STPLWADAITS
-368 TLVLALI
+368 TLVLSLI
-375 ILSLVVV
+375 ILSIIVV

-405 HASAD
+405 HAAAD
-410 WGWPFELALVA
+410 WGWPFELALLA

-442 VNLAIITLGLGATL
+442 VNLAIITLGLGTTL

-475 AVGRQTLFG
+475 AVGKQTLFG
-484 INVSGVDH
+484 ISISGVDH

-501 ALFVVAAL
+501 VLFAAATI

-517 RTGRRLVAVR
+517 RTGRRLIAVR

-533 ASLGIDVRA
+533 AALGIDVRA
-542 AKLYAFGLS
+542 TKLYAFGLS

-575 SFDSITALGL
+575 SFDSVTALGL

-615 VLPGLS
+615 VVPGLS

-628 GIVLVLTLVGNQDG
+628 GIILVLTLVGNQDG
-642 IGKGVGRP
+642 IGKELGKQAAGL
-650 AETVRRRMARRR
+650 RRRLSPKPDT
-662 TANGAPLAAAPTG
+662 TAPEENSAPLPD
-675 SAAPTASAVPAA
+675 
-687 STAANAP
+687 
-694 AAAAKEATV
+694 V
-703 PRAAPLSLHVR
+703 PRAAPLPLHVR
-714 NLTVRYGGVV
+714 DLTVRYGGVV
-724 AVDGLSLEVEPG
+724 AVDGLSLDVEPG
-736 RVVGLIGPNGAGKTS
+736 QVVGLIGPNGAGKTS

-759 TRASSGAVR
+759 TRAASGSVR
-768 LGVREVTRLPVH
+768 LGERDVTRVPVP
-780 RRAAAGLSRS
+780 RRAGAGLSRS

-812 PGRWAWLTDLVRPGS
+812 PGPWAWLTDLIRPGS
-827 RPLPSHV
+827 RPLPAQV

-860 LLAIARAVAASPSVL
+860 LLAIARAVATSPSVL

-880 AAGLSDDETRELAR
+880 AAGLSDDETRELAH

-899 AKDWGMGVLLVEHDV
+899 AEDWGMGVLLVEHDV

-933 CAGTPEEVR
+933 CAGTPDEVR

-955 EPEAL
+955 EPETL

>member
-1 MGDVEMPNSMEA
+1 
-13 GHSLVK
+13 
-19 YSGHN
+19 
-24 YLNNYSVCL
+24 
-33 EVPQMDD
+33 MDD

-73 LAHGAI
+73 FAHGAI
-79 GMAGAYVQWELAS
+79 GMAGAYVQWELATR
-92 HYGVPYWPATAC
+92 HGVPYWPATVC
-104 AVLASAALGVLTHVL
+104 GVLGSAVLGVLTHLL
-119 VLRPLRRASTL
+119 VLRPLRRASTP
-130 ARLVGTLAVF
+130 ARLVATLAVF

-151 GDSLQLVPGRLPTRL
+151 GDSLQLVPGKLPTDL
-166 LTIAGATL
+166 LTIAGATV
-174 SEDRVWLLGIA
+174 SKDRVWLLGIA
-185 VVVTVALHLLYK
+185 VVVTALLHLLYRR
-197 HTLFGLGTTA
+197 TLFGLGTTA
-207 VAENEAVAASL
+207 VAENQGAAASL
-218 GWSPDV
+218 GWSPDL
-224 IAAGN
+224 IATGN

-268 GRFSSFPVTLTGGLV
+268 GGFSSFPVTLAGGLV

-294 GSDVTGLASSVPFLF
+294 GSDVTGLAASVPFLF
-309 IALALVVRGRAL
+309 IALVLVARGRAL

-328 DRLPALGSGRVRPV
+328 DRLPALGTGRVRPGSP
-342 ALAAAVATGLLLVSV
+342 AVAVVVGLLLVSV
-357 STPLWADAITN
+357 STPLWADAITT
-368 TLVLALI
+368 TLVMALI
-375 ILSLVVV
+375 LLSIVVV

-405 HASAD
+405 HAAAD
-410 WGWPFELALVA
+410 WGWPFELALLA

-442 VNLAIITLGLGATL
+442 VNLAIITLGLGTTL
-456 EAMVFQNTDLST
+456 ETMVFQNTDLST

-475 AVGRQTLFG
+475 AVGKQTLFG
-484 INVSGVDH
+484 ISVSGVDH
-492 PQRYAAVVL
+492 PQRYASVVL
-501 ALFVVAAL
+501 VLFVAAAL
-509 VVANVRRS
+509 VVANVRRG

-533 ASLGIDVRA
+533 AALGIDVRA

-568 VVFSDFA
+568 VVLSNFA

-628 GIVLVLTLVGNQDG
+628 GIILVLTLVGNQDG
-642 IGKGVGRP
+642 IGKSVGAQ
-650 AETVRRRMARRR
+650 AEAVRRRLPSKHGRRSLARTEETLAR
-662 TANGAPLAAAPTG
+662 TEE
-675 SAAPTASAVPAA
+675 
-687 STAANAP
+687 AP
-694 AAAAKEATV
+694 AQHV
-703 PRAAPLSLHVR
+703 PRAAPLPLRVR
-714 NLTVRYGGVV
+714 DLTVRYGGVV
-724 AVDGLSLEVEPG
+724 AVDGLSLDVEPG
-736 RVVGLIGPNGAGKTS
+736 RIVGLIGPNGAGKTS

-759 TRASSGAVR
+759 TRAARGDVR
-768 LGVREVTRLPVH
+768 LGDREVTRLPVH

-812 PGRWAWLTDLVRPGS
+812 PGRWAYLTDLIRPGS
-827 RPLPSHV
+827 RPLPAHV

-880 AAGLSDDETRELAR
+880 AAGLSDDETRELAH

-899 AKDWGMGVLLVEHDV
+899 AEDWGMGVLLVEHDV

-933 CAGTPEEVR
+933 CAGTPDEVR

-960 S
+960 A

>member
-1 MGDVEMPNSMEA
+1 MA
-13 GHSLVK
+13 
-19 YSGHN
+19 
-24 YLNNYSVCL
+24 
-33 EVPQMDD
+33 D

-73 LAHGAI
+73 FAHGAI
-79 GMAGAYVQWELAS
+79 GMAGAYVQWELSAQ
-92 HYGVPYWPATAC
+92 HGVSYWPATAC
-104 AVLASAALGVLTHVL
+104 GVLTSAVLGVLTHLL
-119 VLRPLRRASTL
+119 VLRPLRRASSL

-151 GDSLQLVPGRLPTRL
+151 GDSLQLVPGKLPTKL
-166 LTIAGATL
+166 LTIAGATV

-185 VVVTVALHLLYK
+185 LAVTAVLHLLYK
-197 HTLFGLGTTA
+197 RTLFGLGTTA
-207 VAENEAVAASL
+207 VAENEGAAASL
-218 GWSPDV
+218 GWSPDL
-224 IAAGN
+224 IATGN

-236 AGLTGILIVPV
+236 AGLTAILIVPV

-268 GRFSSFPVTLTGGLV
+268 GRFSSFPVTLAGGLV
-283 IGIVQSELTRF
+283 IGLVQSELTRF

-309 IALALVVRGRAL
+309 IALVLVARGRAL

-328 DRLPALGSGRVRPV
+328 DRLPALGTGRVRKAPLALAVAV
-342 ALAAAVATGLLLVSV
+342 ALVLVSV
-357 STPLWADAITN
+357 STPLWADAITT
-368 TLVLALI
+368 TLVLSLI
-375 ILSLVVV
+375 ILSIIVV

-405 HASAD
+405 HTAAD
-410 WGWPFELALVA
+410 WGWPFELALLA

-442 VNLAIITLGLGATL
+442 VNLAIITLGLGTTL

-475 AVGRQTLFG
+475 AVGKQTLFG
-484 INVSGVDH
+484 VSISGVDH
-492 PQRYAAVVL
+492 PQRYASVVL
-501 ALFVVAAL
+501 VLFVAAAL
-509 VVANVRRS
+509 LVANVRRS

-533 ASLGIDVRA
+533 AALGIDVRA

-575 SFDSITALGL
+575 SFNSITALGL

-628 GIVLVLTLVGNQDG
+628 GIILVLTLVGNQDG
-642 IGKGVGRP
+642 IGKAVGRQ
-650 AETVRRRMARRR
+650 AAGVRRRLSAKRVPVVPEG
-662 TANGAPLAAAPTG
+662 GAEEE
-675 SAAPTASAVPAA
+675 PTAVPDV
-687 STAANAP
+687 T
-694 AAAAKEATV
+694 
-703 PRAAPLSLHVR
+703 RAAPLPLHVR
-714 NLTVRYGGVV
+714 DLTVRYGGVV
-724 AVDGLSLEVEPG
+724 AVDGLSLDVEPG

-759 TRASSGAVR
+759 TRAASGSVR
-768 LGVREVTRLPVH
+768 LGGLDATRLSVH
-780 RRAAAGLSRS
+780 KRASAGLSRS

-812 PGRWAWLTDLVRPGS
+812 PGRWAYLTDLIRPGS
-827 RPLPSHV
+827 RPLPAHV

-860 LLAIARAVAASPSVL
+860 LLAIARSVASSPSVL

-880 AAGLSDDETRELAR
+880 AAGLSDDETRELAH

-899 AKDWGMGVLLVEHDV
+899 AEDWGMGVLLVEHDV

-933 CAGTPEEVR
+933 CAGTPQEVR
-942 RDPAV
+942 SDPAV

-955 EPEAL
+955 EPEAV

>member
-1 MGDVEMPNSMEA
+1 
-13 GHSLVK
+13 
-19 YSGHN
+19 
-24 YLNNYSVCL
+24 
-33 EVPQMDD
+33 MDD

-73 LAHGAI
+73 FAHGAI
-79 GMAGAYVQWELAS
+79 GMAGAYVQWELAVN
-92 HYGVPYWPATAC
+92 HGVPYWPAVAC
-104 AVLASAALGVLTHVL
+104 GVLGSTALGVLTHLL
-119 VLRPLRRASTL
+119 VIRPLRRASSL

-140 IVLTAIAVKRY
+140 IVLTAVAVKRY
-151 GDSLQLVPGRLPTRL
+151 GDSVQLVPAKLPSGL
-166 LTIAGATL
+166 VEIAGATV
-174 SEDRVWLLGIA
+174 SEDRIWLLGIA
-185 VVVTVALHLLYK
+185 VVVTVALHALYK
-197 HTLFGLGTTA
+197 RTLFGLGTTA
-207 VAENEAVAASL
+207 VAENQGAAASL
-218 GWSPDV
+218 GWSADL
-224 IAAGN
+224 IAAAN
-229 WALGSAL
+229 WGLGSAL

-268 GRFSSFPVTLTGGLV
+268 GRFSSFPVTLAGGLV
-283 IGIVQSELTRF
+283 IGVVQSELTRF
-294 GSDVTGLASSVPFLF
+294 GSDVTGLAASVPFLV
-309 IALALVVRGRAL
+309 IALMLVARGRAL

-328 DRLPALGSGRVRPV
+328 ERLPALGTGRVRPV
-342 ALAAAVATGLLLVSV
+342 PLALAVVTGLLLIGLS
-357 STPLWADAITN
+357 SPLWADAITN
-368 TLVLALI
+368 TLVLSLI
-375 ILSLVVV
+375 ILSIIVV

-405 HASAD
+405 HAAAD
-410 WGWPFELALVA
+410 WGWPFELALLA

-442 VNLAIITLGLGATL
+442 VNLAIITLGLGTTL
-456 EAMVFQNTDLST
+456 ETMVFQNTDLST

-475 AVGRQTLFG
+475 AVGKQTLFG
-484 INVSGVDH
+484 IDISGVDH

-501 ALFVVAAL
+501 VMLVAATL

-517 RTGRRLVAVR
+517 RTGRRLIAVR

-533 ASLGIDVRA
+533 AALGIDVRA

-568 VVFSDFA
+568 VVFADFA
-575 SFDSITALGL
+575 SFESITALGL

-596 PLFGATFAAGTVGA
+596 PLFAATFAAGTVGA

-628 GIVLVLTLVGNQDG
+628 GIILVLTLVGNQDG
-642 IGKGVGRP
+642 IGREVGKQ
-650 AETVRRRMARRR
+650 
-662 TANGAPLAAAPTG
+662 AAAAERRLLSKRGPKHAGVTQDAAAG
-675 SAAPTASAVPAA
+675 VAKGTAEGDESAAPDVRPAA
-687 STAANAP
+687 PSRATHRAP
-694 AAAAKEATV
+694 GL
-703 PRAAPLSLHVR
+703 PLHVR
-714 NLTVRYGGVV
+714 DLTVRYGGVV
-724 AVDGLSLEVEPG
+724 AVDGLSFDIEPG

-759 TRASSGAVR
+759 TRAASGSVR
-768 LGVREVTRLPVH
+768 LGDQDVTRLPVH
-780 RRAAAGLSRS
+780 RRAGSGLSRS

-795 LFEDMTVLDN
+795 LFEDMSVLDN

-812 PGRWAWLTDLVRPGS
+812 PGPWTYLKDLVRPGS
-827 RPLPSHV
+827 RPLPAHV
-834 LVAVREFGLQDSLD
+834 LVAVREFGLGGALD

-860 LLAIARAVAASPSVL
+860 LLAIARAVATSPSVL

-880 AAGLSDDETRELAR
+880 AAGLSDDESRELAH

-899 AKDWGMGVLLVEHDV
+899 AEDWGMGVLLVEHDV

-921 DQVVVLDFGRRI
+921 DEVVVLDFGRRI
-933 CAGTPEEVR
+933 CVGTPEEVR
-942 RDPAV
+942 GDPAV

-955 EPEAL
+955 SPEEAVEVTP
-960 S
+960 

>member
-1 MGDVEMPNSMEA
+1 
-13 GHSLVK
+13 
-19 YSGHN
+19 
-24 YLNNYSVCL
+24 
-33 EVPQMDD
+33 MDD
-40 ILRFALLGLGLGAL
+40 VLRFALLGLGLGAL

-73 LAHGAI
+73 FAHGAI
-79 GMAGAYVQWELAS
+79 GMAGAYVQWELAAQ
-92 HYGVPYWPATAC
+92 HGVSYWPATAC
-104 AVLASAALGVLTHVL
+104 GVLTSAVLGVLTHLL
-119 VLRPLRRASTL
+119 VLRPLRRASSL

-151 GDSLQLVPGRLPTRL
+151 GDGLELVPGKLPTKL
-166 LTIAGATL
+166 LTIAGATV
-174 SEDRVWLLGIA
+174 SEDRMWLIGIA
-185 VVVTVALHLLYK
+185 LVATLLLHLLYK
-197 HTLFGLGTTA
+197 RTLFGLGTSA
-207 VAENEAVAASL
+207 VAENEAAAASL
-218 GWSPDV
+218 GWSPDL
-224 IAAGN
+224 IATGN

-236 AGLTGILIVPV
+236 SGLTAILIVPV

-268 GRFSSFPVTLTGGLV
+268 GKFSSFPVTLAGGLV
-283 IGIVQSELTRF
+283 IGVVQSELTRF
-294 GSDVTGLASSVPFLF
+294 GSDVTGLAASVPFLF
-309 IALALVVRGRAL
+309 IALVLVARGRAL

-328 DRLPALGSGRVRPV
+328 DRLPGLGTGKVRPLPLAIAVV
-342 ALAAAVATGLLLVSV
+342 AGLSLVSLA
-357 STPLWADAITN
+357 TPLWADAITT
-368 TLVLALI
+368 TLVLSLI
-375 ILSLVVV
+375 ILSIVVV

-392 AYALAGTGAFIAG
+392 AYALAGTGAFLAG
-405 HASAD
+405 HAAAD
-410 WGWPFELALVA
+410 WGWPFELALLA

-442 VNLAIITLGLGATL
+442 VNLAIITLGLGTTL

-475 AVGRQTLFG
+475 AVGKQTLFG
-484 INVSGVDH
+484 ISISGVDH

-501 ALFVVAAL
+501 VLFVAATL

-517 RTGRRLVAVR
+517 RTGRRLIAVR

-533 ASLGIDVRA
+533 AALGIDVRA

-551 AAIAALAG
+551 SAIAALAG

-568 VVFSDFA
+568 VVLSDFA
-575 SFDSITALGL
+575 SFNSITVLGL

-628 GIVLVLTLVGNQDG
+628 GIILVLTLVGNQDG
-642 IGKGVGRP
+642 IGKGLGKRP
-650 AETVRRRMARRR
+650 GSRTKLPPKQPETVPAVE
-662 TANGAPLAAAPTG
+662 PSAAATV
-675 SAAPTASAVPAA
+675 TR
-687 STAANAP
+687 
-694 AAAAKEATV
+694 AT
-703 PRAAPLSLHVR
+703 PLPLRVR
-714 NLTVRYGGVV
+714 DLTVRYGGVV
-724 AVDGLSLEVEPG
+724 AVDGLSLDVGPG
-736 RVVGLIGPNGAGKTS
+736 QVVGLIGPNGAGKTS

-759 TRASSGAVR
+759 TRAASGSVR
-768 LGVREVTRLPVH
+768 LGDRDATRLPVH

-812 PGRWAWLTDLVRPGS
+812 PGRWAYLTDLVRPGS
-827 RPLPSHV
+827 RPLPAHV

-880 AAGLSDDETRELAR
+880 AAGLSDDETRELAH

-899 AKDWGMGVLLVEHDV
+899 AEDWGMGVLLVEHDV

-960 S
+960 A

>member
-1 MGDVEMPNSMEA
+1 
-13 GHSLVK
+13 
-19 YSGHN
+19 
-24 YLNNYSVCL
+24 
-33 EVPQMDD
+33 MDD
-40 ILRFALLGLGLGAL
+40 VLRFALLGLGLGAL

-73 LAHGAI
+73 FAHGAI
-79 GMAGAYVQWELAS
+79 GMAGAYVQWELATQ
-92 HYGVPYWPATAC
+92 HGVPYWPATAC
-104 AVLASAALGVLTHVL
+104 GVLTSAVLGVLTHLL
-119 VLRPLRRASTL
+119 VLRPLRRASSL

-151 GDSLQLVPGRLPTRL
+151 GDSLELVPGKLPTKL
-166 LTIAGATL
+166 LTIAGATV
-174 SEDRVWLLGIA
+174 SEDRMWLIGIA
-185 VVVTVALHLLYK
+185 VVVTVLLHLLYK
-197 HTLFGLGTTA
+197 RTLFGLGTSA
-207 VAENEAVAASL
+207 VAENEGAAASL
-218 GWSPDV
+218 GWSPDL
-224 IAAGN
+224 IATGN

-268 GRFSSFPVTLTGGLV
+268 GRFSSFPVTLAGGLV
-283 IGIVQSELTRF
+283 IGVVQSELTRF
-294 GSDVTGLASSVPFLF
+294 GSGVTGLAASVPFLF
-309 IALALVVRGRAL
+309 IALVLVARGRAL

-328 DRLPALGSGRVRPV
+328 DRLPGLGTGRVRPLPL
-342 ALAAAVATGLLLVSV
+342 ALAVVAGLALVSLA
-357 STPLWADAITN
+357 TPLWADAITT
-368 TLVLALI
+368 TLVLSLI
-375 ILSLVVV
+375 ILSIVVV

-392 AYALAGTGAFIAG
+392 AYALAGTGAFLAG
-405 HASAD
+405 HAAAD
-410 WGWPFELALVA
+410 WGWPFELALLA

-442 VNLAIITLGLGATL
+442 VNLAIITLGLGTTL

-475 AVGRQTLFG
+475 AVGKQTLFG
-484 INVSGVDH
+484 ISISGVDH

-501 ALFVVAAL
+501 VLFVAATL

-517 RTGRRLVAVR
+517 RTGRRLIAVR

-533 ASLGIDVRA
+533 AALGIDVRA

-568 VVFSDFA
+568 VVLSDFA
-575 SFDSITALGL
+575 SFGSITALGL

-621 EWMPLIG
+621 AWMPLIG
-628 GIVLVLTLVGNQDG
+628 GIILVLTLVGNQDG
-642 IGKGVGRP
+642 IGKGLGTR
-650 AETVRRRMARRR
+650 AARSRRML
-662 TANGAPLAAAPTG
+662 PSKG
-675 SAAPTASAVPAA
+675 SASVP
-687 STAANAP
+687 
-694 AAAAKEATV
+694 KDETV
-703 PRAAPLSLHVR
+703 PRAAPLPLQVR
-714 NLTVRYGGVV
+714 DLTVRYGGVV
-724 AVDGLSLEVEPG
+724 AVDGLSLDVGPG
-736 RVVGLIGPNGAGKTS
+736 QVVGLIGPNGAGKTS

-759 TRASSGAVR
+759 TRAASGSVR
-768 LGVREVTRLPVH
+768 LGDRDATRLPVH

-812 PGRWAWLTDLVRPGS
+812 PGRWAYLTDLIRPGS
-827 RPLPSHV
+827 RPLPAHV
-834 LVAVREFGLQDSLD
+834 LVAVREFGLQESLD
-848 RPVGDLSYGERR
+848 RPVDDLSYGERR

-880 AAGLSDDETRELAR
+880 AAGLSDDETRELAH

-899 AKDWGMGVLLVEHDV
+899 AEDWGMGVLLVEHDV

-955 EPEAL
+955 EPETL
-960 S
+960 EPETVV